1 MQEHS
6 SLLLHKQ
13 TLPFLN
19 ISLYLND
26 IKPVQSLT
34 IENTSETDSAQLEIK
49 ITADLPCIE
58 PFSFTISFVPA
69 KKDVKIPLENLKIN
83 RDFLSKLSE
92 TERTDFIIEV
102 IENDAVIIKETI
114 AINVHPFEHF
124 GGFQIL
130 PELIAAYITPNHP
143 YIYHIKRKAVEIL
156 EKQGL
161 RTAFEGYQSND
172 PERVLQIM
180 SAIYSA
186 IQSEEIVYSSLPP
199 GYEETGQ
206 RLRLL
211 NTIQQEKFGNCIDIS
226 LLFTACLEAVGLN
239 PILIIVRGHAFAGC
253 WLQDDKFSEVI
264 NDDKA
269 AITKRLS
276 KGIREM
282 AAVEATSVC
291 KGNNIKFSEAL
302 NTGEAQL
309 VQKEDF
315 LLSVDIKRA
324 RTLRIRPLPLL
335 TNTTGTKLDE
345 EAIKQTETASMEN
358 RFEIGTIYQDELL
371 QGKQPKTKQKI
382 WERKLLDLSLRNN
395 LLNIHITRN
404 MLQLVDIDI
413 SHLEDTLSEGKS
425 FSILPNPNAEVL
437 RKYNLFTQPLHNSSP
452 LYQLANDE
460 LKHNRLLTHYHQQDL
475 DNILVYIHKNAKQ
488 AIEENGSSTLYLAVG
503 LLKWFDRKTPEQAR
517 YSPILL
523 LPVEISRR
531 SVNSKFTLKSREE
544 ETMINI
550 TLVEFLR
557 QEYELNLGALEQLPT
572 DEKGVDVAKVMGLLR
587 QAIKQLRGWDVLE
600 QLVLGNFS
608 FSKLILWKDIVDHQE
623 ELLKSDM
630 VRSLVEGKLSFNENH
645 ELHIANGFDSIQ
657 SQSVVLPIP
666 TDVSQ
671 MEAVLTAQQGRSFIL
686 HGPPG
691 TGKSQTITNII
702 ADALY
707 RGKRVLFVAA
717 KKAAL
722 DVVQRRL
729 EQIGLAPFTLEL
741 HSNKSKKSDALAQL
755 AKSIETAKLART
767 ADFQQEALRLDAAKK
782 AISDYVNALH
792 QKQQVG
798 WSLYDSITALEN
810 YHDKKFPKNFIPETV
825 LQQLNGTLWQQ
836 WTDWISQ
843 FQSITSLIV
852 HPTENPLTA
861 LNLSQYSP
869 SVNDEI
875 SIQTR
880 NLLSQLADVQSKSE
894 SLAEAINFPFSI
906 QAKSEWEQFI
916 QIAIALQK
924 LPDIPLELIKYLS
937 DKENYSVYEEW
948 SKAFQKYIQLIN
960 ELYSIPDLPK
970 EFIHYLSDKEN
981 YKVYVD
987 WSKTF
992 KEYVQLLGKLENLQG
1007 IPSDF
1012 IRYLSDRENFTI
1024 YGEWSNVFLQYQS
1037 VINDIL
1043 KEYNRNILTANISA
1057 IEVQWKQAQQ
1067 KWFLPK
1073 WLQTRKIKKQLSVFR
1088 HTAFNNN
1095 SEVEKLFVLNNGFQ
1109 GVERTL
1115 QQSHFVETKK
1125 ALRNLY
1131 KDEQTDVPDID
1142 GKAELIH
1149 GLNNQ
1154 IREIKQLLQ
1163 QSGFTEVQKTLRSL
1177 YKDEQT
1183 DVADIDK
1190 KALLIQDLNNQLQ
1203 EKKQLF
1209 QESRFAS
1216 VQQALKD
1223 LFKDEQT
1230 DLADIGNKATWVQEI
1245 SNLTNSWD
1253 QNALDKWVQVLQEKN
1268 LQYSDEI
1275 KQKNLSAIEDFIRL
1289 TSIFNEQVK
1298 SYKTLTGI
1306 HFQQKEDWNSETI
1319 NQLHN
1324 IQTHLPHLKNW
1335 MNYMQ
1340 LRKQGETIQLHWLIN
1355 AYENKLC
1362 SVESLTDYFHY
1373 TVHISI
1379 AQRVISQH
1387 EALSL
1392 FNAGLFESKI
1402 EHYKKIAKDFQN
1414 LTIQELRVKL
1424 ATQLPNTITEAMQ
1437 SSEIGILQRAIKNSG
1452 RGLSIRKLFDQIPTL
1467 LPRIAPC
1474 MLMSPI
1480 SVAQY
1485 FDVNTKHF
1493 DILIFDEAS
1502 QLPTC
1507 EAVSALARAKQS
1519 VIVGDPKQMPP
1530 TSFFSTIKLDEEN
1543 MDVEDLESILDDCL
1557 SLSVPSK
1564 YLLRHYR
1571 SKHESLI
1578 AFSNVNYYE
1587 NKLLTFPSSDD
1598 LNRKVKYHHIKGFYD
1613 KGKTRT
1619 NKFEADEIVQYIQ
1632 SHYNNSQ
1639 KRKLSVGVVTFSQ
1652 TQQNLIEDKLQKLF
1666 MSDPKLE
1673 QYANESDEP
1682 LFVKN
1687 LENVQGDERDIILFS
1702 VCYAPDEEGKMS
1714 MNFGPL
1720 NRDGGWRRLN
1730 VAVTRAR
1737 YEMHIFATLQADQI
1751 DLSRTSAEG
1760 VAGLKAFLQFAEKG
1774 HLSVRPEDVQE
1785 ALNKQHLSASVSKKL
1800 MEKGLE
1806 VKCNI
1811 GTSGF
1816 KVDIGIIHPDKP
1828 QQYIL
1833 GIVIDGH
1840 YYYNAHTTNDRE
1852 MVMPSVLKALGWNV
1866 HRIWTM
1872 EWYESSD
1879 RIIDTIVE
1887 KVKHLQT
1894 QPEVKEEKIAEP
1906 IVEPTFEPI
1915 KSMPDEVATNNNI
1928 SKQRPYV
1935 AATLTS
1941 ISSAN
1946 SETIFEFQNR
1956 NTIKQQIQSLVDT
1969 EAPISKSL
1977 LYKKVLQA
1985 WNTSRAGARLDK
1997 HLEGILKEM
2006 AIVETTH
2013 HQPFY
2018 WSNNTTLDSYRSNDI
2033 EKRNMEDIA
2042 PEEVIVALEEVVT
2055 NNLSIEEDEL
2065 LRFLAR
2071 TFGFAKVGKQIDTL
2085 LRYVIDTA
2093 VQQGKVKRESG
2104 RIKLANKH
2112 WQ

>member
-26 IKPVQSLT
+26 IKPVQSLS
-34 IENTSETDSAQLEIK
+34 IENTSESNSAQLVVK
-49 ITADLPCIE
+49 ITSDLPCIE
-58 PFSFTISFVPA
+58 PLDYIVPFVPA
-69 KKDVKIPLENLKIN
+69 KNQIKIPLDGLKVS
-83 RDFLSKLSE
+83 RDFLNKLSE
-92 TERTDFIIEV
+92 TEKANFTIEV
-102 IENDAVIIKETI
+102 IENDAAIIKERI
-114 AINVHPFEHF
+114 AINVYPLEYF

-130 PELIAAYITPNHP
+130 PELIATYITPNHP
-143 YIYHIKRKAVEIL
+143 FIYHIKRKAVEIL

-161 RTAFEGYQSND
+161 KTAFEGYQSND
-172 PERVLQIM
+172 PERVLQMM

-186 IQSEEIVYSSLPP
+186 IQGEEIVYSSLPP
-199 GYEETGQ
+199 GYEEMGQ

-226 LLFTACLEAVGLN
+226 LLFAACLEAVDLN
-239 PILIIVRGHAFAGC
+239 PILIIVRGHAFIGC
-253 WLQDDKFSEVI
+253 WLQDDKFSEAI
-264 NDDKA
+264 NDDKT

-291 KGNNIKFSEAL
+291 KGNNTKFSDAL
-302 NTGEAQL
+302 NAGEAQL
-309 VQKEDF
+309 VQKEEF

-335 TNTTGTKLDE
+335 TNSTGAQLDE
-345 EAIKQTETASMEN
+345 EAIKQSQTAVMEN

-395 LLNIHITRN
+395 LLNLHITRN
-404 MLQLVDIDI
+404 MLQFVDIDI
-413 SHLEDTLSEGKS
+413 NHLEDTLSEGKS
-425 FSILPNPNAEVL
+425 FSIMPNPNAEVL
-437 RKYNLFTQPLHNSSP
+437 RKYNLFMQPLHHSSP
-452 LYQLANDE
+452 LFQLANDE
-460 LKHNRLLTHYHQQDL
+460 LKHTRLLTHYHQQDL

-503 LLKWFDRKTPEQAR
+503 LLKWFDRKTPEQPR

-523 LPVEISRR
+523 LPVEIGRR
-531 SVNSKFTLKSREE
+531 SVNSKFALKSREE

-572 DEKGVDVAKVMGLLR
+572 DDKGVDVAKVMGILR
-587 QAIKQLRGWDVLE
+587 RAIMQLKGWDVEE

-608 FSKLILWKDIVDHQE
+608 FSKLILWKDIVVHQE

-630 VRSLVEGKLSFNENH
+630 VRSLVEGKLAFNESH
-645 ELHIANGFDSIQ
+645 EPHSVSDFDTIHSHN
-657 SQSVVLPIP
+657 VVLPIP

-707 RGKRVLFVAA
+707 HGKRVLFVAA

-741 HSNKSKKSDALAQL
+741 HSNKSKKSDVLAQL
-755 AKSIETAKLART
+755 SKSIETAKLART
-767 ADFQQEALRLDAAKK
+767 ADFQQEALRLDTAKK
-782 AISDYVNALH
+782 AISDYVNVLH
-792 QKQQVG
+792 QKQQIG
-798 WSLYDSITALEN
+798 WSLYDSITALES
-810 YHDKKFPKNFIPETV
+810 YHDKKFSKNFIPETV
-825 LQQLNGTLWQQ
+825 LQQLNANLWQQ
-836 WTDWISQ
+836 WTDWLPQ
-843 FQSITSLIV
+843 FQSIASLIV
-852 HPTENPLTA
+852 HPSENPLTA
-861 LNLSQYSP
+861 LNLAQYSP

-875 SIQTR
+875 SAQTEKLL
-880 NLLSQLADVQSKSE
+880 NLLPDVESKSQ
-894 SLAEAINFPFSI
+894 SLANTIFFPFSI
-906 QAKSEWEQFI
+906 QAKSEWEQYVQVI
-916 QIAIALQK
+916 IAFQQ
-924 LPDIPLELIKYLS
+924 LPDMPLELIRYLS

-948 SKAFQKYIQLIN
+948 SKAFNQFQT
-960 ELYSIPDLPK
+960 
-970 EFIHYLSDKEN
+970 FLS
-981 YKVYVD
+981 
-987 WSKTF
+987 S
-992 KEYVQLLGKLENLQG
+992 
-1007 IPSDF
+1007 
-1012 IRYLSDRENFTI
+1012 
-1024 YGEWSNVFLQYQS
+1024 
-1037 VINDIL
+1037 IL
-1043 KEYNRNILTANISA
+1043 KDYNLNILTTDVSA
-1057 IEVQWKQAQQ
+1057 TETQWKQAQQ
-1067 KWFLPK
+1067 SWFLPK
-1073 WLQTRKIKKQLSVFR
+1073 WLQSRKIKKQLSVFR
-1088 HTAFNNN
+1088 NAPFNNDN
-1095 SEVEKLFVLNNGFQ
+1095 EVEQLFFQ
-1109 GVERTL
+1109 
-1115 QQSHFVETKK
+1115 
-1125 ALRNLY
+1125 Y
-1131 KDEQTDVPDID
+1131 
-1142 GKAELIH
+1142 
-1149 GLNNQ
+1149 
-1154 IREIKQLLQ
+1154 
-1163 QSGFTEVQKTLRSL
+1163 
-1177 YKDEQT
+1177 
-1183 DVADIDK
+1183 
-1190 KALLIQDLNNQLQ
+1190 NQLQ
-1203 EKKQLF
+1203 EVQRLL
-1209 QESRFAS
+1209 QQSRFAS
-1216 VQQALKD
+1216 VQQALKN

-1230 DLADIGNKATWVQEI
+1230 DLADIDNKAALVQQL
-1245 SNLTNSWD
+1245 SNATNSWER
-1253 QNALDKWVQVLQEKN
+1253 NALGKWVQVWQEKN

-1275 KQKNLSAIEDFIRL
+1275 KQRNLPAIADFIQL
-1289 TSIFNEQVK
+1289 ATTFNQQAK
-1298 SYKTLTGI
+1298 SYETLTGVQ
-1306 HFQQKEDWNSETI
+1306 FQQKDNWNTETV

-1335 MNYMQ
+1335 MNYVQ
-1340 LRKQGETIQLHWLIN
+1340 LRKQGETLQLHWLIN

-1362 SVESLTDYFHY
+1362 SAENLTDYFHY
-1373 TVHISI
+1373 TVHASV
-1379 AQRVISQH
+1379 AQRVISQN

-1402 EHYKKIAKDFQN
+1402 EQYKKIAKDFQY
-1414 LTIQELRVKL
+1414 LTIQELRVML
-1424 ATQLPNTITEAMQ
+1424 AAQLPNTTAEAMQ
-1437 SSEIGILQRAIKNSG
+1437 SSEIGILQRAIKNRG

-1598 LNRKVKYHHIKGFYD
+1598 LNRKVKYHQIKGFYD

-1673 QYANESDEP
+1673 EHTNESNEP

-1730 VAVTRAR
+1730 VAITRAR
-1737 YEMHIFATLQADQI
+1737 YEMHLFSTLHADQI

-1760 VAGLKAFLQFAEKG
+1760 VAGLKTFLQFAEKG

-1785 ALNKQHLSASVSKKL
+1785 ALSKQHLSASISKKL
-1800 MEKGLE
+1800 QEKGLE

-1816 KVDIGIIHPDKP
+1816 KVDIGIVHPDKP

-1833 GIVIDGH
+1833 GVVIDGH
-1840 YYYNAHTTNDRE
+1840 YYYNAQTTNDRE
-1852 MVMPSVLKALGWNV
+1852 MVMPSVLKALGWNI

-1872 EWYESSD
+1872 DWYENSD
-1879 RIIDTIVE
+1879 KIIDSIIE

-1894 QPEVKEEKIAEP
+1894 QPEVKEEKITEP
-1906 IVEPTFEPI
+1906 AVEPAFEPI
-1915 KSMPDEVATNNNI
+1915 KVMPEEVTPITVTN
-1928 SKQRPYV
+1928 KQKPYV
-1935 AATLTS
+1935 AAALTTV
-1941 ISSAN
+1941 SSAN

-1956 NTIKQQIQSLVDT
+1956 NAIKQQIQSLVDT

-1997 HLEGILKEM
+1997 HLEGIIKEM
-2006 AIVETTH
+2006 NITQTTH

-2018 WSNNTTLDSYRSNDI
+2018 WNSNTTLDCYRNNDI

-2042 PEEVIVALEEVVT
+2042 PEEVIVALQEVVT

-2065 LRFLAR
+2065 LRYLAR

-2085 LRYVIDTA
+2085 LRYTIDTA
-2093 VQQGKVKRESG
+2093 VKKGVVKKENG
-2104 RIKLANKH
+2104 RVKLADK
-2112 WQ
+2112 

>member
-19 ISLYLND
+19 ISLHLND
-26 IKPVQSLT
+26 IKPVQSLS
-34 IENTSETDSAQLEIK
+34 IENTSESNSAQLNIK

-58 PFSFTISFVPA
+58 PFNYNVPFVPA
-69 KKDVKIPLENLKIN
+69 KNQVKIPLENLKIN
-83 RDFLSKLSE
+83 RDFLNKLSE
-92 TERTDFIIEV
+92 TERTDFTIEIIEN
-102 IENDAVIIKETI
+102 EAVIIKETI
-114 AINVHPFEHF
+114 AVNVHPLEYF

-226 LLFTACLEAVGLN
+226 LLFAACLEAVDLN
-239 PILIIVRGHAFAGC
+239 PILIIVRGHAFVSC
-253 WLQDDKFSEVI
+253 WLQDDKFPEAI
-264 NDDKA
+264 NDDKT

-291 KGNNIKFSEAL
+291 KGNNIKFSDAL
-302 NTGEAQL
+302 NAGEAQL

-315 LLSVDIKRA
+315 LLSLDIKRA

-335 TNTTGTKLDE
+335 TNSTGTQLDE
-345 EAIKQTETASMEN
+345 EALKQTETATMEKQ
-358 RFEIGTIYQDELL
+358 FEIGTIYQDELL
-371 QGKQPKTKQKI
+371 QAKQPKTKQKI

-395 LLNIHITRN
+395 LLNLHITRN

-425 FSILPNPNAEVL
+425 FSILSNPNAEVL
-437 RKYNLFTQPLHNSSP
+437 RKYNLFCQPLHHSSP

-475 DNILVYIHKNAKQ
+475 DNILIYIHKNAKQ

-503 LLKWFDRKTPEQAR
+503 LLKWFDRKAPDQPR
-517 YSPILL
+517 YAPILL

-557 QEYELNLGALEQLPT
+557 QEYELNLETLEQLPT
-572 DEKGVDVAKVMGLLR
+572 DDKGVDVAKVMGILR
-587 QAIKQLRGWDVLE
+587 RAIMQLKGWDVEE

-608 FSKLILWKDIVDHQE
+608 FSKLILWKDIVVHQE

-630 VRSLVEGKLSFNENH
+630 VRSLVEGKLAFNENYKH
-645 ELHIANGFDSIQ
+645 HSSNGFDNIPSHN
-657 SQSVVLPIP
+657 VVLPIP

-671 MEAVLTAQQGRSFIL
+671 MEAVLTAQQGHSFIL

-741 HSNKSKKSDALAQL
+741 HSNKSKKSDVLAQL

-767 ADFQQEALRLDAAKK
+767 ADFQQEAQRLDTAKK
-782 AISDYVNALH
+782 AISDYVNILH
-792 QKQQVG
+792 QKQQIG

-810 YHDKKFPKNFIPETV
+810 YHDKTFSKNFIPETV
-825 LQQLNGTLWQQ
+825 LQQLNATLWQQ
-836 WTDWISQ
+836 WTDWLPQ
-843 FQSITSLIV
+843 FQSIASLIV
-852 HPTENPLTA
+852 HPFENPLTA

-875 SIQTR
+875 SAQTQK
-880 NLLSQLADVQSKSE
+880 LLNIFPDVESKSQ
-894 SLAEAINFPFSI
+894 SLAKAILFPFSI
-906 QAKSEWEQFI
+906 QAKSEWEQFV
-916 QIAIALQK
+916 QVVIAFQK
-924 LPDIPLELIKYLS
+924 LPDIPLELIRYLS
-937 DKENYSVYEEW
+937 DKENYIVYEEW
-948 SKAFQKYIQLIN
+948 SKAF
-960 ELYSIPDLPK
+960 D
-970 EFIHYLSDKEN
+970 
-981 YKVYVD
+981 
-987 WSKTF
+987 
-992 KEYVQLLGKLENLQG
+992 
-1007 IPSDF
+1007 
-1012 IRYLSDRENFTI
+1012 
-1024 YGEWSNVFLQYQS
+1024 QYQTVLS
-1037 VINDIL
+1037 NIL
-1043 KEYNRNILTANISA
+1043 KSYNRNVLNTDITA
-1057 IEVQWKQAQQ
+1057 IEIQWKRAQQ
-1067 KWFLPK
+1067 SWFLPK
-1073 WLQTRKIKKQLSVFR
+1073 WLQSRKIKKQLSVFR
-1088 HTAFNNN
+1088 NALFKNN
-1095 SEVEKLFVLNNGFQ
+1095 SEVEQLF
-1109 GVERTL
+1109 
-1115 QQSHFVETKK
+1115 S
-1125 ALRNLY
+1125 Y
-1131 KDEQTDVPDID
+1131 
-1142 GKAELIH
+1142 
-1149 GLNNQ
+1149 
-1154 IREIKQLLQ
+1154 
-1163 QSGFTEVQKTLRSL
+1163 
-1177 YKDEQT
+1177 
-1183 DVADIDK
+1183 
-1190 KALLIQDLNNQLQ
+1190 NNQLQ
-1203 EKKQLF
+1203 EVQHLL
-1209 QESRFAS
+1209 QQSRFS
-1216 VQQALKD
+1216 SLQNALKH
-1223 LFKDEQT
+1223 LFKNEQT
-1230 DLADIGNKATWVQEI
+1230 DLSDINSKAAIVQQI
-1245 SNLTNSWD
+1245 SNLTNYWER
-1253 QNALDKWVQVLQEKN
+1253 NALGKWVQVWQERN

-1275 KQKNLSAIEDFIRL
+1275 KQKNLSAIADFIQL
-1289 TSIFNEQVK
+1289 TTSLNQAIK
-1298 SYKTLTGI
+1298 SYETFTGI
-1306 HFQQKEDWNSETI
+1306 LFQHNENWITETI

-1335 MNYMQ
+1335 MNYVQ
-1340 LRKQGETIQLHWLIN
+1340 LRKQGESLQLHWLIN

-1362 SVESLTDYFHY
+1362 SVENLTDYFHY
-1373 TVHISI
+1373 TIHISI
-1379 AQRVISQH
+1379 AQRIISQH
-1387 EALSL
+1387 ETLSL
-1392 FNAGLFESKI
+1392 FNADLFESKI
-1402 EHYKKIAKDFQN
+1402 EQYKKIAKDFQH

-1424 ATQLPNTITEAMQ
+1424 AAQLPNTTIEAMQ
-1437 SSEIGILQRAIKNSG
+1437 SSEIGILQRAIKNRG

-1673 QYANESDEP
+1673 EYANESDEP

-1702 VCYAPDEEGKMS
+1702 VCYASDEEGKMS

-1730 VAVTRAR
+1730 VAITRAR
-1737 YEMHIFATLQADQI
+1737 YEMHLFSTLQADQI

-1785 ALNKQHLSASVSKKL
+1785 ALNKQHLSASISKKL
-1800 MEKGLE
+1800 KKKGLE

-1811 GTSGF
+1811 GTSGY
-1816 KVDIGIIHPDKP
+1816 KIDIGVVHPNKP

-1833 GIVIDGH
+1833 GVIIDGH

-1852 MVMPSVLKALGWNV
+1852 MVMPSVLKALGWNI

-1872 EWYESSD
+1872 DWFENSD
-1879 RIIDTIVE
+1879 KIINTIVE

-1906 IVEPTFEPI
+1906 IVEHAFEPI
-1915 KSMPDEVATNNNI
+1915 KAMSEEVVPITI
-1928 SKQRPYV
+1928 TSKQQPYV
-1935 AATLTS
+1935 AASLTS

-1977 LYKKVLQA
+1977 LYKKVLKI
-1985 WNTSRAGARLDK
+1985 WNTSRAGVRLDK
-1997 HLEGILKEM
+1997 HLEEILKEM
-2006 AIVETTH
+2006 TIVETIH

-2018 WSNNTTLDSYRSNDI
+2018 WSNNTTLDFYRSNDI

-2042 PEEVIVALEEVVT
+2042 PEEVIVALEEVVK

-2085 LRYVIDTA
+2085 LRYTIDTA
-2093 VQQGKVKRESG
+2093 VKKGVVKREND
-2104 RIKLANKH
+2104 RIKLADK
-2112 WQ
+2112 

>member
-1 MQEHS
+1 MQEQTT
-6 SLLLHKQ
+6 LKIQKQ

-34 IENTSETDSAQLEIK
+34 IENTSEIDSASLEIK

-58 PFSFTISFVPA
+58 QFSFSISSVPA
-69 KKDVKIPLENLKIN
+69 KKEVKIPLENLKVN
-83 RDFLSKLSE
+83 RDFLNKLSE
-92 TERTDFIIEV
+92 TEKANITIEV
-102 IENDAVIIKETI
+102 FENEISILKEAI
-114 AINVHPFEHF
+114 AINVHPLEHF

-130 PELIAAYITPNHP
+130 PELIAAYVTPNHP
-143 YIYHIKRKAVEIL
+143 YIYHIKRKAIDIL
-156 EKQGL
+156 ETQGL
-161 RTAFEGYQSND
+161 KTAFEGYQSND

-180 SAIYSA
+180 SSIYSA

-199 GYEETGQ
+199 GYEEMGQ

-226 LLFTACLEAVGLN
+226 LLFAACLEAVDLN
-239 PILIIVRGHAFAGC
+239 PILIIVRGHAFVGC

-264 NDDKA
+264 NDDKT

-291 KGNNIKFSEAL
+291 KGNNIKFSDAL

-309 VQKEDF
+309 VQKEEF
-315 LLSVDIKRA
+315 LLSVDVKRA

-335 TNTTGTKLDE
+335 TNSTGTQLDE
-345 EAIKQTETASMEN
+345 EALKQTETAAMEKH
-358 RFEIGTIYQDELL
+358 FEIGTIYQDELL
-371 QGKQPKTKQKI
+371 HGKQAKTKQKI

-395 LLNIHITRN
+395 LLNLHITRN

-413 SHLEDTLSEGKS
+413 HNLEDTLSDGKS
-425 FSILPNPNAEVL
+425 FSIMPNPNAEVL
-437 RKYNLFTQPLHNSSP
+437 RKYNLFSQPLHQSSP

-460 LKHNRLLTHYHQQDL
+460 LKHNRLLSHYHQQDL

-488 AIEENGSSTLYLAVG
+488 AIDENGSSTLYLAVG
-503 LLKWFDRKTPEQAR
+503 LLKWFDRKTPEQPR

-544 ETMINI
+544 ETMVNI

-557 QEYELNLGALEQLPT
+557 QEYELNLSGLEQLPT
-572 DEKGVDVAKVMGLLR
+572 DEKGVDVAKVMGMLR
-587 QAIKQLRGWDVLE
+587 QAIKNLKGWDIME
-600 QLVLGNFS
+600 QVVLGNFS
-608 FSKLILWKDIVDHQE
+608 FSKLILWKDIVVHHE

-630 VRSLVEGKLSFNENH
+630 VRSLVDGKLHFNENH
-645 ELHIANGFDSIQ
+645 EPHSANDFDNIQ
-657 SQSVVLPIP
+657 SQSIVLPIP

-722 DVVQRRL
+722 DVVHRRL

-741 HSNKSKKSDALAQL
+741 HSNKSKKSDVLVQL

-767 ADFQQEALRLDAAKK
+767 ADFQQEAQRLDAAKK
-782 AISDYVNALH
+782 AISEYVNVLH
-792 QKQQVG
+792 QKQQWG

-810 YHDKKFPKNFIPETV
+810 YSDKKFPNNFIAETV
-825 LQQLNGTLWQQ
+825 LQQLNPTLWQQ
-836 WTDWISQ
+836 WTDWLPQ
-843 FQSITSLIV
+843 FQSILKLLI
-852 HPTENPLTA
+852 HPSENPLTA
-861 LNLSQYSP
+861 LNLPQYSP
-869 SVNDEI
+869 LVNDKI
-875 SIQTR
+875 SAQTQK
-880 NLLSQLADVQSKSE
+880 LLSLLPDVQSKSQ
-894 SLAEAINFPFSI
+894 SLAKAIHFPFSI
-906 QAKSEWEQFI
+906 ESKSEWEQFV
-916 QIAIALQK
+916 QVVNAFQK
-924 LPDIPLELIKYLS
+924 LPDIPLELIRYLS
-937 DKENYSVYEEW
+937 DKENYSVYQEW
-948 SKAFQKYIQLIN
+948 TKAFDEYQTV
-960 ELYSIPDLPK
+960 
-970 EFIHYLSDKEN
+970 LSN
-981 YKVYVD
+981 
-987 WSKTF
+987 
-992 KEYVQLLGKLENLQG
+992 
-1007 IPSDF
+1007 
-1012 IRYLSDRENFTI
+1012 
-1024 YGEWSNVFLQYQS
+1024 
-1037 VINDIL
+1037 IL
-1043 KEYNRNILTANISA
+1043 KSYNRNILKTDVSA
-1057 IEVQWKQAQQ
+1057 TEIEWKKAQQ
-1067 KWFLPK
+1067 SWFLPK
-1073 WLQTRKIKKQLSVFR
+1073 WLQSRKIKKQLSVFR
-1088 HTAFNNN
+1088 NSPFSDN
-1095 SEVEKLFVLNNGFQ
+1095 SELEQLFSNYNQ
-1109 GVERTL
+1109 L
-1115 QQSHFVETKK
+1115 QEVQ
-1125 ALRNLY
+1125 
-1131 KDEQTDVPDID
+1131 
-1142 GKAELIH
+1142 
-1149 GLNNQ
+1149 
-1154 IREIKQLLQ
+1154 QLLQ
-1163 QSGFTEVQKTLRSL
+1163 QS
-1177 YKDEQT
+1177 
-1183 DVADIDK
+1183 
-1190 KALLIQDLNNQLQ
+1190 
-1203 EKKQLF
+1203 
-1209 QESRFAS
+1209 RFGV
-1216 VQQALKD
+1216 VQQALKN
-1223 LFKDEQT
+1223 LFKYEQT
-1230 DLADIGNKATWVQEI
+1230 DLADIDNKAELVHQV
-1245 SNLTNSWD
+1245 SNLSNSWER
-1253 QNALDKWVQVLQEKN
+1253 NALSKWVHVWQEKG

-1275 KQKNLSAIEDFIRL
+1275 KQSNLSAMAEFIKL
-1289 TSIFNEQVK
+1289 TTSFNEQQ
-1298 SYKTLTGI
+1298 SNYKTLTGI
-1306 HFQQKEDWNSETI
+1306 NFQQKGNWNNETTI
-1319 NQLHN
+1319 QLQN
-1324 IQTHLPHLKNW
+1324 IQTHLPQLKNW
-1335 MNYMQ
+1335 MNYVQ
-1340 LRKQGETIQLHWLIN
+1340 LRKQGENIQLQWLIN
-1355 AYENKLC
+1355 SYENKLC
-1362 SVESLTDYFHY
+1362 NAENISDYFHF
-1373 TVHISI
+1373 TVHASI
-1379 AQRVISQH
+1379 AQRTISQH

-1392 FNAGLFESKI
+1392 FNTGLFESKI
-1402 EHYKKIAKDFQN
+1402 EQYKKIAKDFQN

-1424 ATQLPNTITEAMQ
+1424 AAQLPNTTSEAMQ
-1437 SSEIGILQRAIKNSG
+1437 SSEIGILQRAIKNRG
-1452 RGLSIRKLFDQIPTL
+1452 RGLSIRKLFDQIPAL

-1485 FDVNTKHF
+1485 FDVSTKHF

-1571 SKHESLI
+1571 SQHESLI

-1598 LNRKVKYHHIKGFYD
+1598 LNRKVKYHHVNGFYD

-1619 NKFEADEIVQYIQ
+1619 NKFEADEIVQYIKL
-1632 SHYNNSQ
+1632 HYNDSK

-1673 QYANESDEP
+1673 EFTNESLEP

-1737 YEMHIFATLQADQI
+1737 YEMHIFATLQTDQI

-1774 HLSVRPEDVQE
+1774 HLSVRHEDVQE
-1785 ALNKQHLSASVSKKL
+1785 TLSKQHLSASISKML
-1800 MEKGLE
+1800 QEKGFE

-1816 KVDIGIIHPDKP
+1816 KVDIGIVHPDKP

-1833 GIVIDGH
+1833 GIVVDGH

-1852 MVMPSVLKALGWNV
+1852 MVMPSVLKALGWNI
-1866 HRIWTM
+1866 HRIWTID
-1872 EWYESSD
+1872 WYENSD
-1879 RIIDTIVE
+1879 KIVDTIIE
-1887 KVKHLQT
+1887 RVKQLQT
-1894 QPEVKEEKIAEP
+1894 QPEVKEVVIPEP
-1906 IVEPTFEPI
+1906 IVEPAFEPI
-1915 KSMPDEVATNNNI
+1915 KALPEEVATI
-1928 SKQRPYV
+1928 SVATKQKPYDNY
-1935 AATLTS
+1935 ALTS
-1941 ISSAN
+1941 ISNAN

-1956 NTIKQQIQSLVDT
+1956 NTIKQQIQSVVDR

-1997 HLEGILKEM
+1997 HLEGIIKEM
-2006 AIVETTH
+2006 NIVQTIH

-2018 WSNNTTLDSYRSNDI
+2018 WSNNTTLDYYRSNDI
-2033 EKRNMEDIA
+2033 EKRIMEDIA
-2042 PEEVIVALEEVVT
+2042 PEEVLVALQEVVT
-2055 NNLSIEEDEL
+2055 NNLSIEEAEL
-2065 LRFLAR
+2065 LRYLAR
-2071 TFGFAKVGKQIDTL
+2071 TFGFAKVGKQIDTI
-2085 LRYVIDTA
+2085 LRYVIDRA
-2093 VQQGKVKRESG
+2093 VQQGKVKREND
-2104 RIKLANKH
+2104 RIKLADK
-2112 WQ
+2112 

>member
-1 MQEHS
+1 MQEHL
-6 SLLLHKQ
+6 SLLINKQ

-34 IENTSETDSAQLEIK
+34 IENTSDTDSVQLAVK

-58 PFSFTISFVPA
+58 PFDYTVPFVPA
-69 KKDVKIPLENLKIN
+69 KNQVKIPLDGLKVN
-83 RDFLSKLSE
+83 RDFLDKLSE
-92 TERTDFIIEV
+92 TEKANFTIEIIE
-102 IENDAVIIKETI
+102 NNTVIIKETI
-114 AINVHPFEHF
+114 PINVHPLAYF

-130 PELIAAYITPNHP
+130 PELIATYVTPNHSF
-143 YIYHIKRKAVEIL
+143 IYYIKRKAVDIL

-161 RTAFEGYQSND
+161 RTAFEGYQSNN

-180 SAIYSA
+180 SAIYTA
-186 IQSEEIVYSSLPP
+186 IQREEIVYSALPP

-226 LLFTACLEAVGLN
+226 LLFAACLEAVDLN
-239 PILIIVRGHAFAGC
+239 PILIIVRGHTFVGC
-253 WLQDDKFSEVI
+253 WLHDDKFPEVI

-291 KGNNIKFSEAL
+291 KGNNIKFSDAL
-302 NTGEAQL
+302 DAGEAQL

-335 TNTTGTKLDE
+335 TNTTATKLDD
-345 EAIKQTETASMEN
+345 EAIRQNEIAAMEN
-358 RFEIGTIYQDELL
+358 HFEIGTIYQDELL

-395 LLNIHITRN
+395 LLNLHITRN

-425 FSILPNPNAEVL
+425 FSIMPNPNAEVL
-437 RKYNLFTQPLHNSSP
+437 RKYNSFSQPLHHSSP
-452 LYQLANDE
+452 LFQLANDE
-460 LKHNRLLTHYHQQDL
+460 LKYNRLLTHYHQQDL

-503 LLKWFDRKTPEQAR
+503 LLKWFDRKTPGQAR
-517 YSPILL
+517 YAPVLL

-557 QEYELNLGALEQLPT
+557 QEYELNLGALKQLPT
-572 DEKGVDVAKVMGLLR
+572 DEKGVDVAKVMGTLR
-587 QAIKQLRGWDVLE
+587 RAVMQLKGWDVEE

-608 FSKLILWKDIVDHQE
+608 FSKLILWKDIVVHQE
-623 ELLKSDM
+623 DLLKSDM
-630 VRSLVEGKLSFNENH
+630 VRSLINGKLSFTENNEPNSV
-645 ELHIANGFDSIQ
+645 NDFDTIQ
-657 SQSVVLPIP
+657 SQSMALPIP

-671 MEAVLTAQQGRSFIL
+671 MEAVFTAQQGRSFIL

-707 RGKRVLFVAA
+707 HGKRVLFVAA

-729 EQIGLAPFTLEL
+729 DQVGLAPFTLEL
-741 HSNKSKKSDALAQL
+741 HSNKSKKSDVLAQL

-767 ADFQQEALRLDAAKK
+767 ADFQQEAQHLDAAKK
-782 AISDYVNALH
+782 AISDYVNILH
-792 QKQQVG
+792 RKQHVG

-810 YHDKKFPKNFIPETV
+810 YQDKKFSKNYIPENV
-825 LQQLNGTLWQQ
+825 LQQLNATLWQQ
-836 WTDWISQ
+836 WTDWLPQ
-843 FQSITSLIV
+843 FQSIASLIV
-852 HPTENPLTA
+852 HPSENPLA
-861 LNLSQYSP
+861 AFNLSKYSP
-869 SVNDEI
+869 SVSDEI
-875 SIQTR
+875 SVQTQKLLNLFSDVESKSQSLAKAMHFPYSIQT
-880 NLLSQLADVQSKSE
+880 
-894 SLAEAINFPFSI
+894 
-906 QAKSEWEQFI
+906 KSEWEQFVQVI
-916 QIAIALQK
+916 IAIQK
-924 LPDIPLELIKYLS
+924 LPDIPLELIRYLS
-937 DKENYSVYEEW
+937 DKENFSMYEEW
-948 SKAFQKYIQLIN
+948 SIAFN
-960 ELYSIPDLPK
+960 
-970 EFIHYLSDKEN
+970 
-981 YKVYVD
+981 
-987 WSKTF
+987 
-992 KEYVQLLGKLENLQG
+992 
-1007 IPSDF
+1007 
-1012 IRYLSDRENFTI
+1012 
-1024 YGEWSNVFLQYQS
+1024 QYQT
-1037 VINDIL
+1037 VLKNIL
-1043 KEYNRNILTANISA
+1043 ANYNRNLLNSDVAAT
-1057 IEVQWKQAQQ
+1057 ELQWKQAQQ
-1067 KWFLPK
+1067 SWFLPK
-1073 WLQTRKIKKQLSVFR
+1073 WLQSRKIKKQLTIYR
-1088 HTAFNNN
+1088 NTPFNNDG
-1095 SEVEKLFVLNNGFQ
+1095 EVEQLFVYNN
-1109 GVERTL
+1109 
-1115 QQSHFVETKK
+1115 
-1125 ALRNLY
+1125 
-1131 KDEQTDVPDID
+1131 
-1142 GKAELIH
+1142 ELH
-1149 GLNNQ
+1149 
-1154 IREIKQLLQ
+1154 EIQRLLQ
-1163 QSGFTEVQKTLRSL
+1163 Q
-1177 YKDEQT
+1177 
-1183 DVADIDK
+1183 
-1190 KALLIQDLNNQLQ
+1190 
-1203 EKKQLF
+1203 
-1209 QESRFAS
+1209 SRFAS
-1216 VQQALKD
+1216 VQQALKN
-1223 LFKDEQT
+1223 LFKEEDT
-1230 DLADIGNKATWVQEI
+1230 DLTDIDNKAALVQQI
-1245 SNLTNSWD
+1245 SRLTDYWERNALVKWD
-1253 QNALDKWVQVLQEKN
+1253 QVWQEN
-1268 LQYSDEI
+1268 QLQYSDDI
-1275 KQKNLSAIEDFIRL
+1275 VQKNMTEMINFVQQTTILDQQI
-1289 TSIFNEQVK
+1289 
-1298 SYKTLTGI
+1298 KTYQALTGI
-1306 HFQQKEDWNSETI
+1306 LFQHKENWITETI
-1319 NQLHN
+1319 SQLHY

-1335 MNYMQ
+1335 MNYVQ
-1340 LRKQGETIQLHWLIN
+1340 LRKQGETLQLHWLID

-1362 SVESLTDYFHY
+1362 SVESLIDYFHY
-1373 TVHISI
+1373 TVHVSI

-1392 FNAGLFESKI
+1392 FNASLFESKI
-1402 EHYKKIAKDFQN
+1402 EQYKKIAKDFQY

-1424 ATQLPNTITEAMQ
+1424 AAQLPNTTAEAMQ
-1437 SSEIGILQRAIKNSG
+1437 SSEIGILQRAIKNRG
-1452 RGLSIRKLFDQIPTL
+1452 RGISIRKLFDQIPTL
-1467 LPRIAPC
+1467 LPRISPC

-1598 LNRKVKYHHIKGFYD
+1598 LNRKVTYHHTKGFYD

-1652 TQQNLIEDKLQKLF
+1652 TQQNLIEEKLQKLF

-1673 QYANESDEP
+1673 EYANESDEP
-1682 LFVKN
+1682 LFIKN

-1751 DLSRTSAEG
+1751 DLSRTSSEG

-1774 HLSVRPEDVQE
+1774 HLSVRPEDIQDE
-1785 ALNKQHLSASVSKKL
+1785 LKKQHLSASISEKL
-1800 MEKGLE
+1800 REKGLD

-1811 GTSGF
+1811 GTSGY
-1816 KVDIGIIHPDKP
+1816 KIDIGVVHPDKP

-1833 GIVIDGH
+1833 GVVIDGH

-1852 MVMPSVLKALGWNV
+1852 MVMPSVLKGLGWNI
-1866 HRIWTM
+1866 HRIWTIDWF
-1872 EWYESSD
+1872 ENSD
-1879 RIIDTIVE
+1879 KIIDTIVE

-1894 QPEVKEEKIAEP
+1894 QQEVKEEKI
-1906 IVEPTFEPI
+1906 VEPVVADAFEPI
-1915 KSMPDEVATNNNI
+1915 KAMPLEAASITI
-1928 SKQRPYV
+1928 TSKQKPYIAV
-1935 AATLTS
+1935 ALAS
-1941 ISSAN
+1941 FSFAN

-1956 NTIKQQIQSLVDT
+1956 NVIKQQIQSLIDT
-1969 EAPISKSL
+1969 EAPISKNL

-1997 HLEGILKEM
+1997 LLEGILKEM
-2006 AIVETTH
+2006 NITQKTH

-2018 WSNNTTLDSYRSNDI
+2018 WSSDTTLDFYRGNDI

-2042 PEEVIVALEEVVT
+2042 PEEVIVALQEVVT
-2055 NNLSIEEDEL
+2055 NNFSIEEDEL
-2065 LRFLAR
+2065 LRYLAR

-2085 LRYVIDTA
+2085 LRYTLDMA
-2093 VQQGKVKRESG
+2093 VKKGIVKKEND
-2104 RIKLANKH
+2104 RIKLADT
-2112 WQ
+2112 

>member
-26 IKPVQSLT
+26 IKPVQSLSV
-34 IENTSETDSAQLEIK
+34 ENTSEKNTTQLVIK
-49 ITADLPCIE
+49 ITADIPCID
-58 PFSFTISFVPA
+58 PFDYNVPFVPA
-69 KKDVKIPLENLKIN
+69 KNQVKIPLENLKIN
-83 RDFLSKLSE
+83 RDFLNKLSE
-92 TERTDFIIEV
+92 TEKANFIIEV
-102 IENDAVIIKETI
+102 IENEAILIKEIIT
-114 AINVHPFEHF
+114 INVHPLEHF

-156 EKQGL
+156 ERQGL
-161 RTAFEGYQSND
+161 KTAFEGYQSND

-226 LLFTACLEAVGLN
+226 LLFAACLEAVDLN
-239 PILIIVRGHAFAGC
+239 PILIIVRGHAFVAC
-253 WLQDDKFSEVI
+253 WLQDDKFSEVL

-282 AAVEATSVC
+282 AAIESTSVC
-291 KGNNIKFSEAL
+291 KGNNIKFSDAL
-302 NTGEAQL
+302 NVGEAQL

-335 TNTTGTKLDE
+335 TNGTGIKLDE
-345 EAIKQTETASMEN
+345 EVIKQTETASMEN

-395 LLNIHITRN
+395 LLNLHITRN

-425 FSILPNPNAEVL
+425 FSILPNPKAEVL
-437 RKYNLFTQPLHNSSP
+437 KKYNLFMQPLHNSSP

-475 DNILVYIHKNAKQ
+475 DNILVYIHKNANQ
-488 AIEENGSSTLYLAVG
+488 AIQENGSSTLYLAVG
-503 LLKWFDRKTPEQAR
+503 LLKWFDRKTPEQPR

-523 LPVEISRR
+523 LPVEINRR
-531 SVNSKFTLKSREE
+531 SVNSKFTLKSSES

-557 QEYELNLGALEQLPT
+557 QEYELNLGILEQLPT

-587 QAIKQLRGWDVLE
+587 QAIKQIKGWDVLE

-608 FSKLILWKDIVDHQE
+608 FSKLILWKDIVVHQE

-630 VRSLVEGKLSFNENH
+630 VRSLVEGKLVINEDHQPYSEND
-645 ELHIANGFDSIQ
+645 FDNVQ

-671 MEAVLTAQQGRSFIL
+671 MEAVITAQQGRSFVL

-722 DVVQRRL
+722 DVVHKRL
-729 EQIGLAPFTLEL
+729 KQIGLDPFSLEL
-741 HSNKSKKSDALAQL
+741 HSNKTKKTEVFERLGKTL
-755 AKSIETAKLART
+755 ETAKLLRT
-767 ADFQQEALRLDAAKK
+767 ADFHLEAQRLDIAKK
-782 AISDYVNALH
+782 AISDYVNILH

-798 WSLYDSITALEN
+798 WSLYDSITALEK
-810 YHDKKFPKNFIPETV
+810 YYDIKFQKNFISEIV
-825 LQQLNGTLWQQ
+825 LQQLNGILWQQ
-836 WTDWISQ
+836 WIDWLPQ
-843 FQSITSLIV
+843 FQSIASLIV
-852 HPTENPLTA
+852 HPTENPLAA
-861 LNLSQYSP
+861 LNLLQYTS

-875 SIQTR
+875 ANQSQR
-880 NLLSQLADVQSKSE
+880 LLNLLLDIESKSHL
-894 SLAEAINFPFSI
+894 LAKEIFFPFSI
-906 QAKSEWEQFI
+906 RAKSDWEQFVQVVI
-916 QIAIALQK
+916 TFQK
-924 LPDIPLELIKYLS
+924 LPDIPLELIRYLS
-937 DKENYSVYEEW
+937 DKENYTVYEEW
-948 SKAFQKYIQLIN
+948 RKAFN
-960 ELYSIPDLPK
+960 
-970 EFIHYLSDKEN
+970 
-981 YKVYVD
+981 
-987 WSKTF
+987 
-992 KEYVQLLGKLENLQG
+992 
-1007 IPSDF
+1007 
-1012 IRYLSDRENFTI
+1012 
-1024 YGEWSNVFLQYQS
+1024 QYQTVLGS
-1037 VINDIL
+1037 IL
-1043 KEYNRNILTANISA
+1043 SEYNRNVLSTDFTAT
-1057 IEVQWKQAQQ
+1057 EMQWRQAQQ
-1067 KWFLPK
+1067 SWFLPK
-1073 WLQTRKIKKQLSVFR
+1073 WLQSRKIKRQLSVFR
-1088 HTAFNNN
+1088 NKPFAND
-1095 SEVEKLFVLNNGFQ
+1095 SEVE
-1109 GVERTL
+1109 
-1115 QQSHFVETKK
+1115 
-1125 ALRNLY
+1125 
-1131 KDEQTDVPDID
+1131 
-1142 GKAELIH
+1142 
-1149 GLNNQ
+1149 Q
-1154 IREIKQLLQ
+1154 IFSYI
-1163 QSGFTEVQKTLRSL
+1163 
-1177 YKDEQT
+1177 
-1183 DVADIDK
+1183 
-1190 KALLIQDLNNQLQ
+1190 NQLQ
-1203 EKKQLF
+1203 NIQLLLR
-1209 QESRFAS
+1209 QSRFAS
-1216 VQQALKD
+1216 VQQSLKN
-1223 LFKDEQT
+1223 LFKEEQT
-1230 DLADIGNKATWVQEI
+1230 DLSDISNKAVLVQQI
-1245 SNLTNSWD
+1245 SNLTNTWEP
-1253 QNALDKWVQVLQEKN
+1253 NALSKWVQVWQEKK
-1268 LQYSDEI
+1268 LQYSDDI
-1275 KQKNLSAIEDFIRL
+1275 KQKNLSNINDFIEL
-1289 TSIFNEQVK
+1289 KSVFNEQLN

-1306 HFQQKEDWNSETI
+1306 NFQQKENWNSETI
-1319 NQLHN
+1319 NQIHS
-1324 IQTHLPHLKNW
+1324 IQTHLPFLKNW
-1335 MNYMQ
+1335 MNYVQ
-1340 LRKQGETIQLHWLIN
+1340 LRKQGESLQLNWIIT
-1355 AYENKLC
+1355 AYEKKLC
-1362 SVESLTDYFHY
+1362 QIENLTDYFHY
-1373 TVHISI
+1373 IVHASI
-1379 AQRVISQH
+1379 AQRIISQH

-1392 FNAGLFESKI
+1392 FNVGLFESKI
-1402 EHYKKIAKDFQN
+1402 EQYKQIAKDFQYF
-1414 LTIQELRVKL
+1414 TIQELRVKL
-1424 ATQLPNTITEAMQ
+1424 ATQLPNTTSEAMQ
-1437 SSEIGILQRAIKNSG
+1437 SSEIGILQRAIKNKG

-1485 FDVNTKHF
+1485 FDVSTKHF

-1507 EAVSALARAKQS
+1507 EAVSALARSKQS

-1530 TSFFSTIKLDEEN
+1530 TSFFSTNKLDEEN

-1578 AFSNVNYYE
+1578 AFSNVNYYD

-1598 LNRKVKYHHIKGFYD
+1598 LNRKVKYHQIKGFYD

-1639 KRKLSVGVVTFSQ
+1639 KRKLSIGVVTFSQ
-1652 TQQNLIEDKLQKLF
+1652 TQQNLIEDRLQKLF

-1673 QYANESDEP
+1673 EYANENDEP

-1751 DLSRTSAEG
+1751 DLNRTSAEG

-1774 HLSVRPEDVQE
+1774 HLSIHPEDVQE
-1785 ALNKQHLSASVSKKL
+1785 AFNRQHLSAFISKKL
-1800 MEKGLE
+1800 EEKGLHT
-1806 VKCNI
+1806 KYNI

-1816 KVDIGIIHPDKP
+1816 KIDIGIVHPSKP

-1833 GIVIDGH
+1833 GIVIDG
-1840 YYYNAHTTNDRE
+1840 YYYFNAHTTNDRE
-1852 MVMPSVLKALGWNV
+1852 IIMPSVLKALGWNI

-1872 EWYESSD
+1872 DWFENSSK
-1879 RIIDTIVE
+1879 IIDTIVE
-1887 KVKHLQT
+1887 KVKLLQML
-1894 QPEVKEEKIAEP
+1894 PEIKEEEFFDPFIKPE
-1906 IVEPTFEPI
+1906 FEPI
-1915 KSMPDEVATNNNI
+1915 RSMPEETVTYNHR
-1928 SKQRPYV
+1928 SKQKPYISV
-1935 AATLTS
+1935 SLTS

-1956 NTIKQQIQSLVDT
+1956 NTLKQQIQSLVDA
-1969 EAPISKSL
+1969 EAPISKNL
-1977 LYKKVLQA
+1977 LYKKLLQA

-1997 HLEGILKEM
+1997 HLEGIIKEM
-2006 AIVETTH
+2006 NVVETTH

-2018 WSNNTTLDSYRSNDI
+2018 WGNKITLDFYRSNDI

-2042 PEEVIVALEEVVT
+2042 PEEVIVALEEVIT

-2065 LRFLAR
+2065 IRYLAR

-2085 LRYVIDTA
+2085 LRYSMDMA
-2093 VQQGKVKRESG
+2093 VRQNKVKREND
-2104 RIKLANKH
+2104 RIKLADK
-2112 WQ
+2112 

>member
-1 MQEHS
+1 MQEVS
-6 SLLLHKQ
+6 TLLLHKQ

-19 ISLYLND
+19 ISLYLNE
-26 IKPVQSLT
+26 IKPVQSLS
-34 IENTSETDSAQLEIK
+34 IENISEINSAQLEIK
-49 ITADLPCIE
+49 ITADLPCME
-58 PFSFTISFVPA
+58 PFDYTVPYVPA
-69 KKDVKIPLENLKIN
+69 KNQVKIPLDGLKVN
-83 RDFLSKLSE
+83 RDFLNKISE
-92 TERTDFIIEV
+92 TEKANIVIEV
-102 IENDAVIIKETI
+102 IENEAAIIKETI
-114 AINVHPFEHF
+114 AINVHPLEHF

-143 YIYHIKRKAVEIL
+143 YVYHIKRKSVEIL

-161 RTAFEGYQSND
+161 RTAFEGYQSKD

-180 SAIYSA
+180 SVIYTA

-226 LLFTACLEAVGLN
+226 LLFAACIEAVDLN
-239 PILIIVRGHAFAGC
+239 PILIIVRGHSFVGC

-291 KGNNIKFSEAL
+291 KGNKIKFSDAL
-302 NTGEAQL
+302 NAGEAQL

-315 LLSVDIKRA
+315 LLSIDIKRA

-335 TNTTGTKLDE
+335 TNETGTQLDE
-345 EAIKQTETASMEN
+345 EAIKQTETAAMEN

-371 QGKQPKTKQKI
+371 QGKHPKTKQKI

-395 LLNIHITRN
+395 LLNLHITRN

-413 SHLEDTLSEGKS
+413 SHLEDTLSDGKS

-437 RKYNLFTQPLHNSSP
+437 RKYNLFTQPLHHSSP

-503 LLKWFDRKTPEQAR
+503 LLKWFDRKTPEQPR

-572 DEKGVDVAKVMGLLR
+572 DDKGVDVAKVMGILR
-587 QAIKQLRGWDVLE
+587 RAIMQLKGWDVEE

-608 FSKLILWKDIVDHQE
+608 FSKLILWKDIVVHQE

-630 VRSLVEGKLSFNENH
+630 VRSLVDGKLMFNENH
-645 ELHIANGFDSIQ
+645 EPHSSNGFDNIP
-657 SQSVVLPIP
+657 SQNIVLPIP

-671 MEAVLTAQQGRSFIL
+671 MDAVLTAQQGRSFIL

-741 HSNKSKKSDALAQL
+741 HSNKSKKSDVLAQL
-755 AKSIETAKLART
+755 AKSIETVKFSRT
-767 ADFQQEALRLDAAKK
+767 ADFQQEAQRLDTSKK
-782 AISDYVNALH
+782 AISDYVNVLH
-792 QKQQVG
+792 QKQQIG

-810 YHDKKFPKNFIPETV
+810 YHDKKFSKNFIPETV
-825 LQQLNGTLWQQ
+825 LQQLNATLWQQ
-836 WTDWISQ
+836 WADWLPQ
-843 FQSITSLIV
+843 FQSIASLIV
-852 HPTENPLTA
+852 HPSENPLTA
-861 LNLSQYSP
+861 LNLPQYSP

-875 SIQTR
+875 FAHTQKLL
-880 NLLSQLADVQSKSE
+880 NLLPDVESKSQ
-894 SLAEAINFPFSI
+894 SLSKAISFPFSI
-906 QAKSEWEQFI
+906 QAKSEWQEFVQVV
-916 QIAIALQK
+916 IAFQK
-924 LPDIPLELIKYLS
+924 LPDIPLELIRYLS

-948 SKAFQKYIQLIN
+948 SKAF
-960 ELYSIPDLPK
+960 
-970 EFIHYLSDKEN
+970 
-981 YKVYVD
+981 
-987 WSKTF
+987 T
-992 KEYVQLLGKLENLQG
+992 
-1007 IPSDF
+1007 
-1012 IRYLSDRENFTI
+1012 
-1024 YGEWSNVFLQYQS
+1024 QYQT
-1037 VINDIL
+1037 VLNNIL
-1043 KEYNRNILTANISA
+1043 KDYNRNVLTTDVSA
-1057 IEVQWKQAQQ
+1057 TETQWKQAQQ
-1067 KWFLPK
+1067 SWFLPK

-1088 HTAFNNN
+1088 NTPFNTD
-1095 SEVEKLFVLNNGFQ
+1095 SEVEQLF
-1109 GVERTL
+1109 
-1115 QQSHFVETKK
+1115 SH
-1125 ALRNLY
+1125 
-1131 KDEQTDVPDID
+1131 
-1142 GKAELIH
+1142 
-1149 GLNNQ
+1149 
-1154 IREIKQLLQ
+1154 
-1163 QSGFTEVQKTLRSL
+1163 
-1177 YKDEQT
+1177 
-1183 DVADIDK
+1183 
-1190 KALLIQDLNNQLQ
+1190 NNQLQ
-1203 EKKQLF
+1203 EVKRLLQ
-1209 QESRFAS
+1209 QSRFAS
-1216 VQQALKD
+1216 VQQALKN

-1230 DLADIGNKATWVQEI
+1230 DLADIGNKAALVQQI
-1245 SNLTNSWD
+1245 SNLTNYWER
-1253 QNALDKWVQVLQEKN
+1253 NALGKWVQVWQEKN
-1268 LQYSDEI
+1268 LHYSDEI
-1275 KQKNLSAIEDFIRL
+1275 KQKKLSVIADFIQL
-1289 TSIFNEQVK
+1289 ATTFNQQAK
-1298 SYKTLTGI
+1298 SYETLTGI
-1306 HFQQKEDWNSETI
+1306 KFQQKENWNAETV

-1324 IQTHLPHLKNW
+1324 IQSHLPHLKNW

-1340 LRKQGETIQLHWLIN
+1340 LRKQGEALQLHWLIN
-1355 AYENKLC
+1355 ANENKLC
-1362 SVESLTDYFHY
+1362 DAENLTDYFHF
-1373 TVHISI
+1373 TVHASI

-1402 EHYKKIAKDFQN
+1402 EQYKKIAKDFQH
-1414 LTIQELRVKL
+1414 LTVQELRVKL
-1424 ATQLPNTITEAMQ
+1424 AAQLPNTTAEAMQ
-1437 SSEIGILQRAIKNSG
+1437 SSEIGILQRAIKNRG

-1485 FDVNTKHF
+1485 FDVSTKHF

-1530 TSFFSTIKLDEEN
+1530 TSFFSTSKLDEEN

-1564 YLLRHYR
+1564 FLLRHYR

-1598 LNRKVKYHHIKGFYD
+1598 LNRKVKYHQIKGFYD

-1632 SHYNNSQ
+1632 SHYNNPQ

-1673 QYANESDEP
+1673 EYSNESNEP

-1702 VCYAPDEEGKMS
+1702 VCYAPDEEAKMS

-1737 YEMHIFATLQADQI
+1737 YEMHIFATLNADQI

-1774 HLSVRPEDVQE
+1774 HLSVRPEDVRE
-1785 ALNKQHLSASVSKKL
+1785 ALNKQHLSASISKKL
-1800 MEKGLE
+1800 QEKGLE

-1816 KVDIGIIHPDKP
+1816 KVDIGIVHPDKP

-1840 YYYNAHTTNDRE
+1840 YYYNAQTTNDRE

-1872 EWYESSD
+1872 DWHENSD
-1879 RIIDTIVE
+1879 KIIDTIVE
-1887 KVKHLQT
+1887 KLKHLQT
-1894 QPEVKEEKIAEP
+1894 QPEVEEKKIVAPIIEP
-1906 IVEPTFEPI
+1906 AFEPI
-1915 KSMPDEVATNNNI
+1915 KAMPVEVAANNQT
-1928 SKQRPYV
+1928 SKQKPYV
-1935 AATLTS
+1935 AAVLNS
-1941 ISSAN
+1941 ILNAN

-1956 NTIKQQIQSLVDT
+1956 NLIKQQIQLLVAT

-1985 WNTSRAGARLDK
+1985 WYISRTGARLDK
-1997 HLEGILKEM
+1997 HLEEIIKEM
-2006 AIVETTH
+2006 NIVQTTH

-2018 WSNNTTLDSYRSNDI
+2018 WNANTTLDFYRNNEI
-2033 EKRNMEDIA
+2033 EKRNIEDIA
-2042 PEEVIVALEEVVT
+2042 PEEIIVALEEVVT
-2055 NNLSIEEDEL
+2055 DNLSIEEDEL
-2065 LRFLAR
+2065 LRCLAR

-2085 LRYVIDTA
+2085 LRYTIDTA
-2093 VQQGKVKRESG
+2093 VGQDKVKREND
-2104 RIKLANKH
+2104 RIKLADK
-2112 WQ
+2112 

>member
-1 MQEHS
+1 MQEQS
-6 SLLLHKQ
+6 TLKIQKQ

-49 ITADLPCIE
+49 ITADLHCIE
-58 PFSFTISFVPA
+58 PFSFIISSVPA
-69 KKDVKIPLENLKIN
+69 KKGVKIPLENLKVN
-83 RDFLSKLSE
+83 RNFLNKLSE
-92 TERTDFIIEV
+92 TEKANITIEV
-102 IENDAVIIKETI
+102 FQNEISILKETI
-114 AINVHPFEHF
+114 AINVHPLEHF
-124 GGFQIL
+124 GGFQVL
-130 PELIAAYITPNHP
+130 PELIAAYVTPNHP
-143 YIYHIKRKAVEIL
+143 YIYHIKRKAIEIL
-156 EKQGL
+156 ETQGL
-161 RTAFEGYQSND
+161 KTAFEGYQSND

-180 SAIYSA
+180 SSIYSA
-186 IQSEEIVYSSLPP
+186 IQGEEIVYSSLPP
-199 GYEETGQ
+199 GYEEMGQ
-206 RLRLL
+206 RLRLI
-211 NTIQQEKFGNCIDIS
+211 NTIQQEKFGNCIDLS
-226 LLFTACLEAVGLN
+226 LLFAACLEAVDLN
-239 PILIIVRGHAFAGC
+239 PILIIVRGHAFVGC

-264 NDDKA
+264 NDDKT

-291 KGNNIKFSEAL
+291 KGNNIKFSDAL

-335 TNTTGTKLDE
+335 TNATGTQLDE
-345 EAIKQTETASMEN
+345 EALKQTETAAMEKH
-358 RFEIGTIYQDELL
+358 FEIGTIYQDELL
-371 QGKQPKTKQKI
+371 QGNQPKTKQKI

-395 LLNIHITRN
+395 LLNLHITRN

-413 SHLEDTLSEGKS
+413 NNLEDTLSDGKS
-425 FSILPNPNAEVL
+425 FSIMPNPNAEVL
-437 RKYNLFTQPLHNSSP
+437 RKFNLFSQPLHQSSP

-488 AIEENGSSTLYLAVG
+488 AIDENGSSTLYLAVG
-503 LLKWFDRKTPEQAR
+503 LLKWFDRKTPEQPR

-523 LPVEISRR
+523 LPIEISRR

-544 ETMINI
+544 ETMVNI

-557 QEYELNLGALEQLPT
+557 QEYELNLSGLEQLPT
-572 DEKGVDVAKVMGLLR
+572 DEKGVDVAKVMGMLR
-587 QAIKQLRGWDVLE
+587 QAIKNLKGWDVME
-600 QLVLGNFS
+600 QVVLGNFS
-608 FSKLILWKDIVDHQE
+608 FSKLILWKDIVVHHE

-630 VRSLVEGKLSFNENH
+630 VRSLVDGKLHINENH
-645 ELHIANGFDSIQ
+645 EPHSASDFDNIH
-657 SQSVVLPIP
+657 SQSVVLPIA

-722 DVVQRRL
+722 DVVHRRL
-729 EQIGLAPFTLEL
+729 EQIGIAPFTLEL
-741 HSNKSKKSDALAQL
+741 HSNKSKKSDVLVQL

-767 ADFQQEALRLDAAKK
+767 ADFQQEAQRLDTAKK
-782 AISDYVNALH
+782 AISEYVNVLH
-792 QKQQVG
+792 QKQQIG
-798 WSLYDSITALEN
+798 WSLSDSITALEN
-810 YHDKKFPKNFIPETV
+810 YSDKNFPNNFISETV
-825 LQQLNGTLWQQ
+825 LQQVNATLWQQ
-836 WTDWISQ
+836 WTDWLPQ
-843 FQSITSLIV
+843 FQSILKLLI
-852 HPTENPLTA
+852 HPSENPLTA
-861 LNLSQYSP
+861 LNLPQYSP

-875 SIQTR
+875 SAQTQKLL
-880 NLLSQLADVQSKSE
+880 NLLPDVQSKSQ
-894 SLAEAINFPFSI
+894 SLAKAIHFPFSI
-906 QAKSEWEQFI
+906 QSKTEWEQFV
-916 QIAIALQK
+916 QVVNAFQK
-924 LPDIPLELIKYLS
+924 LPDIPLELISYLS
-937 DKENYSVYEEW
+937 DKENYSVYQEW
-948 SKAFQKYIQLIN
+948 TKAFN
-960 ELYSIPDLPK
+960 EYQTV
-970 EFIHYLSDKEN
+970 LSN
-981 YKVYVD
+981 
-987 WSKTF
+987 
-992 KEYVQLLGKLENLQG
+992 
-1007 IPSDF
+1007 
-1012 IRYLSDRENFTI
+1012 
-1024 YGEWSNVFLQYQS
+1024 
-1037 VINDIL
+1037 IL
-1043 KEYNRNILTANISA
+1043 KSYNRNILKTDVSA
-1057 IEVQWKQAQQ
+1057 TEIEWKKAQQ
-1067 KWFLPK
+1067 SWFLPK
-1073 WLQTRKIKKQLSVFR
+1073 WLQSKKIKKQLSVFR
-1088 HTAFNNN
+1088 NSPFSDN
-1095 SEVEKLFVLNNGFQ
+1095 SELEQLFSNYNQ
-1109 GVERTL
+1109 L
-1115 QQSHFVETKK
+1115 QEVQ
-1125 ALRNLY
+1125 
-1131 KDEQTDVPDID
+1131 
-1142 GKAELIH
+1142 
-1149 GLNNQ
+1149 
-1154 IREIKQLLQ
+1154 QLLQ
-1163 QSGFTEVQKTLRSL
+1163 QS
-1177 YKDEQT
+1177 
-1183 DVADIDK
+1183 
-1190 KALLIQDLNNQLQ
+1190 
-1203 EKKQLF
+1203 
-1209 QESRFAS
+1209 RFGV
-1216 VQQALKD
+1216 VQQALKN

-1230 DLADIGNKATWVQEI
+1230 DLADIDNKAELLQQI
-1245 SNLTNSWD
+1245 SNLSNSWER
-1253 QNALDKWVQVLQEKN
+1253 NALSKWVHVWQEKG

-1275 KQKNLSAIEDFIRL
+1275 KQSNLSAIADFIKL
-1289 TSIFNEQVK
+1289 TTSFNEQQNN
-1298 SYKTLTGI
+1298 YETLTGI
-1306 HFQQKEDWNSETI
+1306 HFQQRENWNNETT
-1319 NQLHN
+1319 NQLQN

-1335 MNYMQ
+1335 MNYVQ
-1340 LRKQGETIQLHWLIN
+1340 LRKQGETLQLQWLIN
-1355 AYENKLC
+1355 AYESKLC
-1362 SVESLTDYFHY
+1362 DADNITDYFNY
-1373 TVHISI
+1373 IVHTSI
-1379 AQRVISQH
+1379 AQRIISQH
-1387 EALSL
+1387 ELLSL
-1392 FNAGLFESKI
+1392 FNVGLFESKI
-1402 EHYKKIAKDFQN
+1402 EQYKKIAKDFQN

-1424 ATQLPNTITEAMQ
+1424 AAQLPNTTTEAMQ
-1437 SSEIGILQRAIKNSG
+1437 SSEIGILQRAIKNRG
-1452 RGLSIRKLFDQIPTL
+1452 RGLSIRKLFDQIPAL

-1485 FDVNTKHF
+1485 FDVSTKHF
-1493 DILIFDEAS
+1493 DLLIFDEAS

-1598 LNRKVKYHHIKGFYD
+1598 LNSKVKYHHVNGFYD

-1619 NKFEADEIVQYIQ
+1619 NKFEADEIVQYIK
-1632 SHYNNSQ
+1632 SHYNDSK

-1673 QYANESDEP
+1673 EFTNESLEP

-1687 LENVQGDERDIILFS
+1687 LENVQGDERDIILLS

-1737 YEMHIFATLQADQI
+1737 YEMHIFATLQTDQI

-1774 HLSVRPEDVQE
+1774 HLSVRHEDVQE
-1785 ALNKQHLSASVSKKL
+1785 TLSKQHLSASISKML
-1800 MEKGLE
+1800 QEKGLE

-1816 KVDIGIIHPDKP
+1816 KVDIGIVHPDKP

-1833 GIVIDGH
+1833 GIVVDGH

-1852 MVMPSVLKALGWNV
+1852 MVMPSVLKALGWNI
-1866 HRIWTM
+1866 HRIWTID
-1872 EWYESSD
+1872 WYENSD
-1879 RIIDTIVE
+1879 KIIDTIIE
-1887 KVKHLQT
+1887 RVKQLQT
-1894 QPEVKEEKIAEP
+1894 QPEVKEVVIPEP
-1906 IVEPTFEPI
+1906 IVEPAFEPI
-1915 KSMPDEVATNNNI
+1915 KALPEEVATINVT
-1928 SKQRPYV
+1928 SKQKPYDNY
-1935 AATLTS
+1935 ALTAVPN
-1941 ISSAN
+1941 AN

-1956 NTIKQQIQSLVDT
+1956 NAIKQQIQSLVDT
-1969 EAPISKSL
+1969 EGPISKSL

-1997 HLEGILKEM
+1997 HLEGIIKE
-2006 AIVETTH
+2006 INLVQTIH

-2018 WSNNTTLDSYRSNDI
+2018 WSNNTTLDYYRSNDI
-2033 EKRNMEDIA
+2033 EKRNMEDIT
-2042 PEEVIVALEEVVT
+2042 PEEVLVALQEVVT
-2055 NNLSIEEDEL
+2055 NNLSMEEAEL
-2065 LRFLAR
+2065 LRYLAR
-2071 TFGFAKVGKQIDTL
+2071 TFGFAKVGKQIDTI
-2085 LRYVIDTA
+2085 LRHVIDTA
-2093 VQQGKVKRESG
+2093 VQQGKVKREND
-2104 RIKLANKH
+2104 RIKLADK
-2112 WQ
+2112 

>member
-1 MQEHS
+1 MQEQS
-6 SLLLHKQ
+6 TLIIHKQ

-19 ISLYLND
+19 ISLYLNN

-34 IENTSETDSAQLEIK
+34 IENTSETNSAQLEIK
-49 ITADLPCIE
+49 IFADLPCIE
-58 PFSFTISFVPA
+58 PFSFTVSSVPA

-83 RDFLSKLSE
+83 REFLNKLSE
-92 TERTDFIIEV
+92 TERANLTIEV
-102 IENDAVIIKETI
+102 FQDEISMLKETI
-114 AINVHPFEHF
+114 AINVHPLEHF
-124 GGFQIL
+124 GGFHVL
-130 PELIAAYITPNHP
+130 PELIAAYVTPNHP
-143 YIYHIKRKAVEIL
+143 YIYHIKRKAIEIL
-156 EKQGL
+156 ESQGL
-161 RTAFEGYQSND
+161 KTAFEGYQSND

-180 SAIYSA
+180 SSIYSA
-186 IQSEEIVYSSLPP
+186 IQNEEIVYSSLPP

-226 LLFTACLEAVGLN
+226 LLFAACLEAVDLN
-239 PILIIVRGHAFAGC
+239 PILIIVRGHAFIAC

-264 NDDKA
+264 NDDKT

-282 AAVEATSVC
+282 AAVESTSVC
-291 KGNNIKFSEAL
+291 KGNNIKFSDAL
-302 NTGEAQL
+302 NAGEAQL
-309 VQKEDF
+309 VQKEEF

-335 TNTTGTKLDE
+335 TNASGIQLDE
-345 EAIKQTETASMEN
+345 EALKQTETAAMEKH
-358 RFEIGTIYQDELL
+358 FEIGTIYQDDLL

-395 LLNIHITRN
+395 LLNLHITRN

-413 SHLEDTLSEGKS
+413 SNLEDTLADGKS
-425 FSILPNPNAEVL
+425 FSIMPNPNAEVL
-437 RKYNLFTQPLHNSSP
+437 RKYNFFSQPLHQSSP

-460 LKHNRLLTHYHQQDL
+460 LKHSRLLTHYHQQDL
-475 DNILVYIHKNAKQ
+475 DNILIYIHKNAKQ
-488 AIEENGSSTLYLAVG
+488 AIDENGSSTLYLAVG
-503 LLKWFDRKTPEQAR
+503 LLKWFDRKAPEQPR

-531 SVNSKFTLKSREE
+531 SVNSKFTLKNREE

-557 QEYELNLGALEQLPT
+557 QEYELDLSALEQLPT
-572 DEKGVDVAKVMGLLR
+572 DEKGVDVAKVMGIIR
-587 QAIKQLRGWDVLE
+587 RAVMQLKGWDVEE

-608 FSKLILWKDIVDHQE
+608 FSKLILWKDIVMHQE

-630 VRSLVEGKLSFNENH
+630 VRSLVEGKLVFNENH
-645 ELHIANGFDSIQ
+645 EPHSVNDFDNIH
-657 SQSVVLPIP
+657 SQSIVLPIA

-722 DVVQRRL
+722 DVVHRRL

-741 HSNKSKKSDALAQL
+741 HSNKSKKSDVLAQL

-767 ADFQQEALRLDAAKK
+767 VNFQQEAQRLDTAKK
-782 AISDYVNALH
+782 AISEYVNVLH
-792 QKQQVG
+792 QKQKTG
-798 WSLYDSITALEN
+798 WNLYDSITALEN
-810 YHDKKFPKNFIPETV
+810 YSDKNFQKKFISETV
-825 LQQLNGTLWQQ
+825 LQQLNATLWQQ
-836 WTDWISQ
+836 WIDWLPQ
-843 FQSITSLIV
+843 FQSILKIIIPHS
-852 HPTENPLTA
+852 ENPLTA
-861 LNLSQYSP
+861 FNLPQYSP
-869 SVNDEI
+869 SISDEI
-875 SIQTR
+875 SAQTKKLC
-880 NLLSQLADVQSKSE
+880 NLLPDLEGKSQ
-894 SLAEAINFPFSI
+894 SLAKAIHFPFSI
-906 QAKSEWEQFI
+906 QSKPEWEQFV
-916 QIAIALQK
+916 QVVSAFQN
-924 LPDIPLELIKYLS
+924 LPDLPLELLRYLS

-948 SKAFQKYIQLIN
+948 SKAFNQ
-960 ELYSIPDLPK
+960 
-970 EFIHYLSDKEN
+970 YLTVLN
-981 YKVYVD
+981 
-987 WSKTF
+987 
-992 KEYVQLLGKLENLQG
+992 N
-1007 IPSDF
+1007 
-1012 IRYLSDRENFTI
+1012 
-1024 YGEWSNVFLQYQS
+1024 
-1037 VINDIL
+1037 IL
-1043 KEYNRNILTANISA
+1043 KSYNRNVLNSDVSSTE
-1057 IEVQWKQAQQ
+1057 IEWKKAQQ
-1067 KWFLPK
+1067 SWFLPK
-1073 WLQTRKIKKQLSVFR
+1073 WLQTRKIKKQLAVFR
-1088 HTAFNNN
+1088 NAPITDN
-1095 SEVEKLFVLNNGFQ
+1095 SELEQLFSNYNQFQ
-1109 GVERTL
+1109 EVQR
-1115 QQSHFVETKK
+1115 
-1125 ALRNLY
+1125 
-1131 KDEQTDVPDID
+1131 
-1142 GKAELIH
+1142 
-1149 GLNNQ
+1149 
-1154 IREIKQLLQ
+1154 LLQ
-1163 QSGFTEVQKTLRSL
+1163 K
-1177 YKDEQT
+1177 
-1183 DVADIDK
+1183 
-1190 KALLIQDLNNQLQ
+1190 
-1203 EKKQLF
+1203 
-1209 QESRFAS
+1209 SRFS
-1216 VQQALKD
+1216 VVQQALKN

-1230 DLADIGNKATWVQEI
+1230 DLADINNKAELVQQI
-1245 SNLTNSWD
+1245 SNLTNSWER
-1253 QNALDKWVQVLQEKN
+1253 NALSKWVQIWKEKN

-1275 KQKNLSAIEDFIRL
+1275 KQNNLLAIVDFIQL
-1289 TSIFNEQVK
+1289 SSTFNEHK
-1298 SYKTLTGI
+1298 KNYETLTGI
-1306 HFQQKEDWNSETI
+1306 DFQQKENWQNETI
-1319 NQLHN
+1319 TQLQN

-1335 MNYMQ
+1335 INYVQ
-1340 LRKQGETIQLHWLIN
+1340 LRKQGETLQLQWLIN
-1355 AYENKLC
+1355 DYENKLC
-1362 SVESLTDYFHY
+1362 DADNITDYFNY
-1373 TVHISI
+1373 IVHASI
-1379 AQRVISQH
+1379 AQRIISQH
-1387 EALSL
+1387 ESLSL
-1392 FNAGLFESKI
+1392 FNVGLFESKI
-1402 EHYKKIAKDFQN
+1402 EQYKKIAKDFQY

-1424 ATQLPNTITEAMQ
+1424 AAQLPNSTIEAMQ
-1437 SSEIGILQRAIKNSG
+1437 SSEIGILQRAIKNRG
-1452 RGLSIRKLFDQIPTL
+1452 RGLSIRKLFDQIPAL

-1507 EAVSALARAKQS
+1507 EAVSALARAKQV

-1530 TSFFSTIKLDEEN
+1530 TSFFSTVKLDEEN

-1598 LNRKVKYHHIKGFYD
+1598 LNSKVKYHRISGFYD

-1619 NKFEADEIVQYIQ
+1619 NKFEADEIVQFIK
-1632 SHYNNSQ
+1632 SHYNDSK

-1666 MSDPKLE
+1666 MSDPNLE
-1673 QYANESDEP
+1673 EFTNESLEP

-1702 VCYAPDEEGKMS
+1702 VCYAPDEQGKMS

-1730 VAVTRAR
+1730 VAITRAR
-1737 YEMHIFATLQADQI
+1737 YEMHIFATLHADQI

-1760 VAGLKAFLQFAEKG
+1760 VAGLKAFMQFAEKG
-1774 HLSVRPEDVQE
+1774 SLSVRPEDVQE
-1785 ALNKQHLSASVSKKL
+1785 TLNKQHLSASVSKKL
-1800 MEKGLE
+1800 QEKGLE

-1816 KVDIGIIHPDKP
+1816 KVDIGIVHPDKP

-1833 GIVIDGH
+1833 GIVVDGH

-1852 MVMPSVLKALGWNV
+1852 MVMPSVLKALGWNI
-1866 HRIWTM
+1866 HRIWTIDWF
-1872 EWYESSD
+1872 ENSD
-1879 RIIDTIVE
+1879 KIIDTIIE
-1887 KVKHLQT
+1887 RVKQLQS
-1894 QPEVKEEKIAEP
+1894 QPEVKEVVNLDPALDPVLETIKVIPAELVT
-1906 IVEPTFEPI
+1906 INLT
-1915 KSMPDEVATNNNI
+1915 
-1928 SKQRPYV
+1928 SKQTPYT
-1935 AATLTS
+1935 AFALTPAS
-1941 ISSAN
+1941 NAN
-1946 SETIFEFQNR
+1946 SETIYEFQNR
-1956 NTIKQQIQSLVDT
+1956 NIIKQQIQSIVDA

-1985 WNTSRAGARLDK
+1985 WNTSRAGSRLDK
-1997 HLEGILKEM
+1997 HLEGIIKEIN
-2006 AIVETTH
+2006 IVQTIH

-2018 WSNNTTLDSYRSNDI
+2018 WSNNTTLDYYRNNDI

-2042 PEEVIVALEEVVT
+2042 PEEVLVALQEAVT
-2055 NNLSIEEDEL
+2055 NNLSIEEAEL
-2065 LRFLAR
+2065 LRYLAR
-2071 TFGFAKVGKQIDTL
+2071 TFGFAKVGKQIDTM

-2093 VQQGKVKRESG
+2093 VQHGNVKREND
-2104 RIKLANKH
+2104 RIKFADK
-2112 WQ
+2112 

>member
-6 SLLLHKQ
+6 FLLLHKQ

-19 ISLYLND
+19 ISLHLND
-26 IKPVQSLT
+26 IKPVQSLS
-34 IENTSETDSAQLEIK
+34 IENTSENNSAQLNVK

-58 PFSFTISFVPA
+58 QFDYLVPFVPA
-69 KKDVKIPLENLKIN
+69 KNQVKIPLENLKIN
-83 RDFLSKLSE
+83 RDFLNKLSE
-92 TERTDFIIEV
+92 TEKANFSIEV
-102 IENDAVIIKETI
+102 IENEATIIKETI
-114 AINVHPFEHF
+114 PINVHPIEHF

-130 PELIAAYITPNHP
+130 PELIVAYITPNHP

-226 LLFTACLEAVGLN
+226 LLFASCLEAVGLN
-239 PILIIVRGHAFAGC
+239 PILLIIRGHAFVAC

-264 NDDKA
+264 NDDKT

-291 KGNNIKFSEAL
+291 KGSNIKFSEAL
-302 NTGEAQL
+302 NAGEAQL

-315 LLSVDIKRA
+315 LLSVDVKRA

-335 TNTTGTKLDE
+335 TNTTGVQLDE
-345 EAIKQTETASMEN
+345 EAIKQTETAAMEN
-358 RFEIGTIYQDELL
+358 CFEIGTIYQDELL

-395 LLNIHITRN
+395 LLNLHITRN

-437 RKYNLFTQPLHNSSP
+437 RKYNLFAQPLHNSSP
-452 LYQLANDE
+452 LYQFANDE

-557 QEYELNLGALEQLPT
+557 QEYELSLGALEQLPT

-587 QAIKQLRGWDVLE
+587 QAIKQLKGWDVLE

-608 FSKLILWKDIVDHQE
+608 FSKLILWKDIVVHQE

-630 VRSLVEGKLSFNENH
+630 VRSLVDGKLAFNENH
-645 ELHIANGFDSIQ
+645 EHHSANDFDNIQ

-671 MEAVLTAQQGRSFIL
+671 MEAVLTAQQGHSFVL

-702 ADALY
+702 ADSLY

-729 EQIGLAPFTLEL
+729 KQIGLAPFALEL
-741 HSNKSKKSDALAQL
+741 HSNKSKKSDVLVQL
-755 AKSIETAKLART
+755 TKSIETAKYART
-767 ADFQQEALRLDAAKK
+767 ANFQQEAQRLDAAKK
-782 AISDYVNALH
+782 VISNYVNVLH

-798 WSLYDSITALEN
+798 WSLYDSITALGN
-810 YHDKKFPKNFIPETV
+810 YQDKKFPKNFISETV
-825 LQQLNGTLWQQ
+825 LQQLNTTLWQQ
-836 WTDWISQ
+836 WIDWLPQ
-843 FQSITSLIV
+843 FQSIAGLIV

-861 LNLSQYSP
+861 FNLSQYSP

-875 SIQTR
+875 SAHTQKLL
-880 NLLSQLADVQSKSE
+880 NLLPDVESKSE
-894 SLAEAINFPFSI
+894 SLAKAIYFPFSI
-906 QAKSEWEQFI
+906 QAKSEWEQFVQVI
-916 QIAIALQK
+916 ITFQK
-924 LPDIPLELIKYLS
+924 LPDIPLELIRYLS

-948 SKAFQKYIQLIN
+948 SKTFN
-960 ELYSIPDLPK
+960 E
-970 EFIHYLSDKEN
+970 
-981 YKVYVD
+981 YK
-987 WSKTF
+987 TI
-992 KEYVQLLGKLENLQG
+992 LGG
-1007 IPSDF
+1007 
-1012 IRYLSDRENFTI
+1012 
-1024 YGEWSNVFLQYQS
+1024 
-1037 VINDIL
+1037 IL
-1043 KEYNRNILTANISA
+1043 KEYNRNVLNTDVAA
-1057 IEVQWKQAQQ
+1057 TEMQWKKAQQ
-1067 KWFLPK
+1067 SWFLPK
-1073 WLQTRKIKKQLSVFR
+1073 WLQSRKIKKQLSVFR
-1088 HTAFNNN
+1088 NTPFSNDN
-1095 SEVEKLFVLNNGFQ
+1095 EVELLF
-1109 GVERTL
+1109 
-1115 QQSHFVETKK
+1115 S
-1125 ALRNLY
+1125 Y
-1131 KDEQTDVPDID
+1131 
-1142 GKAELIH
+1142 
-1149 GLNNQ
+1149 
-1154 IREIKQLLQ
+1154 
-1163 QSGFTEVQKTLRSL
+1163 
-1177 YKDEQT
+1177 
-1183 DVADIDK
+1183 
-1190 KALLIQDLNNQLQ
+1190 NNQLQ
-1203 EKKQLF
+1203 EMQRIL
-1209 QESRFAS
+1209 QQSRFAS
-1216 VQQALKD
+1216 VQQALKN

-1230 DLADIGNKATWVQEI
+1230 DLSDISNKAVLVQQI
-1245 SNLTNSWD
+1245 SNLTNAWER
-1253 QNALDKWVQVLQEKN
+1253 NALGKWVQVWQEKN
-1268 LQYSDEI
+1268 LRYSDEI
-1275 KQKNLSAIEDFIRL
+1275 KQKNLPAIEDFIQL
-1289 TSIFNEQVK
+1289 TLVFNEQIK

-1306 HFQQKEDWNSETI
+1306 YFQQKENWNTEII

-1335 MNYMQ
+1335 MNYVQ
-1340 LRKQGETIQLHWLIN
+1340 LRKQAESLHLHWLIN

-1362 SVESLTDYFHY
+1362 GIEVLTDYFSY
-1373 TVHISI
+1373 TVHASI
-1379 AQRVISQH
+1379 AQHIISQH

-1402 EHYKKIAKDFQN
+1402 EQYKKNAEDFQYI
-1414 LTIQELRVKL
+1414 TIQELRVKL
-1424 ATQLPNTITEAMQ
+1424 AAQLPNTTTEAMQ
-1437 SSEIGILQRAIKNSG
+1437 SSEIGILQRAIKNRG

-1519 VIVGDPKQMPP
+1519 VIVGDPNQMPP

-1578 AFSNVNYYE
+1578 AFSNVNYYD

-1619 NKFEADEIVQYIQ
+1619 NKFEAEEIVQYIQ

-1639 KRKLSVGVVTFSQ
+1639 KRKMSLGIVTFSQ
-1652 TQQNLIEDKLQKLF
+1652 TQQNLIEDRLQKLF

-1673 QYANESDEP
+1673 EYANESDEP
-1682 LFVKN
+1682 LFIKN

-1760 VAGLKAFLQFAEKG
+1760 VAGLRAFLHFAEKG
-1774 HLSVRPEDVQE
+1774 HLSIRPEDIQE
-1785 ALNKQHLSASVSKKL
+1785 ALNKQHLSESISKKL
-1800 MEKGLE
+1800 EEKGLV

-1816 KVDIGIIHPDKP
+1816 KVDIGIVHPDKP

-1833 GIVIDGH
+1833 GVIIDGH

-1852 MVMPSVLKALGWNV
+1852 MVMSSVLKELGWNV
-1866 HRIWTM
+1866 HCIWTM
-1872 EWYESSD
+1872 DWYENSDKIID
-1879 RIIDTIVE
+1879 RIIE
-1887 KVKHLQT
+1887 KVKYLQT
-1894 QPEVKEEKIAEP
+1894 QPEIKEEKIAELV
-1906 IVEPTFEPI
+1906 VEPTLESV
-1915 KSMPDEVATNNNI
+1915 KAMPEEVSLANVA
-1928 SKQRPYV
+1928 SKQKPYLV
-1935 AATLTS
+1935 TAL
-1941 ISSAN
+1941 SSVSNAN

-1956 NTIKQQIQSLVDT
+1956 NIIKQQIQSLVDT

-1977 LYKKVLQA
+1977 LHKKVLQA

-1997 HLEGILKEM
+1997 HLEGIIKEM
-2006 AIVETTH
+2006 NVVETTH

-2018 WSNNTTLDSYRSNDI
+2018 WNNNTTLDYYRSNDI

-2042 PEEVIVALEEVVT
+2042 PEELIVALEEVVT

-2065 LRFLAR
+2065 LRYLAR

-2085 LRYVIDTA
+2085 LRYTITTA
-2093 VQQGKVKRESG
+2093 VKQDKVKREND
-2104 RIKLANKH
+2104 RIKIVKNETK
-2112 WQ
+2112 

>member
-1 MQEHS
+1 MQEVS
-6 SLLLHKQ
+6 TLLLHKQ

-26 IKPVQSLT
+26 IKPVQSLS
-34 IENTSETDSAQLEIK
+34 IENTSENNSAQLEIK
-49 ITADLPCIE
+49 ITSDLPCIE
-58 PFSFTISFVPA
+58 PFDYTISYVPA
-69 KKDVKIPLENLKIN
+69 KNQVKIPLDNLKIN
-83 RDFLSKLSE
+83 REFLNKLSE
-92 TERTDFIIEV
+92 TEKANFTIEIIEN
-102 IENDAVIIKETI
+102 EAAIIKETI
-114 AINVHPFEHF
+114 AINVHPLEHF

-130 PELIAAYITPNHP
+130 PELIAAYITPNHS
-143 YIYHIKRKAVEIL
+143 YIYQIKRKAVEIL

-180 SAIYSA
+180 SAIYTA

-226 LLFTACLEAVGLN
+226 LLFAACLEAVDLN
-239 PILIIVRGHAFAGC
+239 PILIIVRGHAFVGC

-264 NDDKA
+264 NDDKT

-291 KGNNIKFSEAL
+291 KGNNTKFSDAL
-302 NTGEAQL
+302 NAGEAQL

-335 TNTTGTKLDE
+335 TNGTGTQLDE
-345 EAIKQTETASMEN
+345 EAIKQTETAAMEN

-395 LLNIHITRN
+395 LLNLHITRN

-425 FSILPNPNAEVL
+425 FSILPNPNAEVS
-437 RKYNLFTQPLHNSSP
+437 RKYNLFAQPLHHSSP

-503 LLKWFDRKTPEQAR
+503 LLKWFDRKTPEQPR

-572 DEKGVDVAKVMGLLR
+572 DEKGVDVAKVMGILR
-587 QAIKQLRGWDVLE
+587 RAIMQLKGWDVEE

-608 FSKLILWKDIVDHQE
+608 FSKLILWKDIVVHQE

-630 VRSLVEGKLSFNENH
+630 VRSLVDGKLTFTENH
-645 ELHIANGFDSIQ
+645 EPKSTNGFDNIP
-657 SQSVVLPIP
+657 SQNVVLPIP

-741 HSNKSKKSDALAQL
+741 HSNKSKKSDVLAQL
-755 AKSIETAKLART
+755 AKSIETAKLSRT
-767 ADFQQEALRLDAAKK
+767 ADFQQEAQRLDTAKK
-782 AISDYVNALH
+782 AISDYVNVLH
-792 QKQQVG
+792 QKQQIG

-810 YHDKKFPKNFIPETV
+810 YHDKNFQRIFISETV
-825 LQQLNGTLWQQ
+825 LQQLNATLWQQ
-836 WTDWISQ
+836 WTDWLPQ
-843 FQSITSLIV
+843 FQSIASLIV
-852 HPTENPLTA
+852 HPSENPLTA

-875 SIQTR
+875 STQTQK
-880 NLLSQLADVQSKSE
+880 LLNRLADVESKSQ
-894 SLAEAINFPFSI
+894 SLAKSMSFPFSI
-906 QAKSEWEQFI
+906 QAKSEWEQFV
-916 QIAIALQK
+916 QVVSAFQK
-924 LPDIPLELIKYLS
+924 LPNIPLELIKYLS

-948 SKAFQKYIQLIN
+948 SK
-960 ELYSIPDLPK
+960 
-970 EFIHYLSDKEN
+970 
-981 YKVYVD
+981 
-987 WSKTF
+987 
-992 KEYVQLLGKLENLQG
+992 
-1007 IPSDF
+1007 
-1012 IRYLSDRENFTI
+1012 
-1024 YGEWSNVFLQYQS
+1024 VFNQYQTVLS
-1037 VINDIL
+1037 SIL
-1043 KEYNRNILTANISA
+1043 KDYNRNILTTDIAA
-1057 IEVQWKQAQQ
+1057 TEVQWKQAQQ
-1067 KWFLPK
+1067 SWFLPK
-1073 WLQTRKIKKQLSVFR
+1073 WLQSRKIKKQLSVFR
-1088 HTAFNNN
+1088 NAPFNNY
-1095 SEVEKLFVLNNGFQ
+1095 SEIEQLF
-1109 GVERTL
+1109 
-1115 QQSHFVETKK
+1115 S
-1125 ALRNLY
+1125 Y
-1131 KDEQTDVPDID
+1131 
-1142 GKAELIH
+1142 
-1149 GLNNQ
+1149 
-1154 IREIKQLLQ
+1154 
-1163 QSGFTEVQKTLRSL
+1163 
-1177 YKDEQT
+1177 
-1183 DVADIDK
+1183 
-1190 KALLIQDLNNQLQ
+1190 NNQLQ
-1203 EKKQLF
+1203 EVQRLL
-1209 QESRFAS
+1209 QQNRFAS
-1216 VQQALKD
+1216 VQQVLKN

-1230 DLADIGNKATWVQEI
+1230 DLADIGNKAAVVQQI
-1245 SNLTNSWD
+1245 SNLTNSWER
-1253 QNALDKWVQVLQEKN
+1253 NALGNWVQVWQEKN

-1275 KQKNLSAIEDFIRL
+1275 KQKNQSAIADFIQL
-1289 TSIFNEQVK
+1289 ATTFNQQAK
-1298 SYKTLTGI
+1298 SYETLTGI
-1306 HFQQKEDWNSETI
+1306 MFQQNENWNTETI

-1324 IQTHLPHLKNW
+1324 IQTNLPHLKNW
-1335 MNYMQ
+1335 MNYVQ
-1340 LRKQGETIQLHWLIN
+1340 LRKQGEALQLNWLIN
-1355 AYENKLC
+1355 AYENKSC
-1362 SVESLTDYFHY
+1362 SVVNLTDYFHY
-1373 TVHISI
+1373 TVHISVS
-1379 AQRVISQH
+1379 QRVISQH

-1392 FNAGLFESKI
+1392 FNSGLFESKI
-1402 EHYKKIAKDFQN
+1402 EQYKKIAKDFQY

-1424 ATQLPNTITEAMQ
+1424 AAQLPNTTAEAMQ
-1437 SSEIGILQRAIKNSG
+1437 SSEIGILQRAIKNRG

-1619 NKFEADEIVQYIQ
+1619 NKFEADEIVKYIQ

-1673 QYANESDEP
+1673 EFANESDEP

-1785 ALNKQHLSASVSKKL
+1785 ALTKQHLSASISKKL
-1800 MEKGLE
+1800 LEKGLE

-1816 KVDIGIIHPDKP
+1816 KIDIGVVHPDKP

-1833 GIVIDGH
+1833 GIIIDGH
-1840 YYYNAHTTNDRE
+1840 YYYNAQTTNDRE

-1872 EWYESSD
+1872 DWHENSEK
-1879 RIIDTIVE
+1879 IIDTIIE
-1887 KVKHLQT
+1887 KVKHLQA
-1894 QPEVKEEKIAEP
+1894 QPEVEEAISTEQ
-1906 IVEPTFEPI
+1906 IVEPAFEPI
-1915 KSMPDEVATNNNI
+1915 KAMPEEVVPITI
-1928 SKQRPYV
+1928 TSKQKPYIT
-1935 AATLTS
+1935 AALTS
-1941 ISSAN
+1941 VSSAN

-1956 NTIKQQIQSLVDT
+1956 NSIKQQIQLLVDT

-1997 HLEGILKEM
+1997 HLEEIIKEM
-2006 AIVETTH
+2006 NIMQTTH
-2013 HQPFY
+2013 HQAFY
-2018 WSNNTTLDSYRSNDI
+2018 YNNSTTLDFYRSNDI

-2042 PEEVIVALEEVVT
+2042 PEEVIVALEEVV
-2055 NNLSIEEDEL
+2055 NHNLSIEEEEL
-2065 LRFLAR
+2065 LRYLAR

-2085 LRYVIDTA
+2085 LRYTIDTA
-2093 VQQGKVKRESG
+2093 IKQDKVKREND
-2104 RIKLANKH
+2104 RLKLADK
-2112 WQ
+2112 

>member
-1 MQEHS
+1 MQEQS
-6 SLLLHKQ
+6 TLKIQKQ

-26 IKPVQSLT
+26 IKPIQSLT
-34 IENTSETDSAQLEIK
+34 IENTSETDSASLEIK

-69 KKDVKIPLENLKIN
+69 KKEVKIPLENLKVN
-83 RDFLSKLSE
+83 RDFLNKLSE
-92 TERTDFIIEV
+92 TEKANLTIVVYQSEALIL
-102 IENDAVIIKETI
+102 KEAI
-114 AINVHPFEHF
+114 AINVHPLEHF
-124 GGFQIL
+124 GGFQVL
-130 PELIAAYITPNHP
+130 PELIAAYVTPNHP
-143 YIYHIKRKAVEIL
+143 YIYHIKRKAIEIL
-156 EKQGL
+156 ESQGL
-161 RTAFEGYQSND
+161 KTAFEGYQSND

-180 SAIYSA
+180 SSIYSA

-211 NTIQQEKFGNCIDIS
+211 NTIQQEEFGNCIDIS
-226 LLFTACLEAVGLN
+226 LLFAACLEAVDLN
-239 PILIIVRGHAFAGC
+239 PILIIVRGHAFIGC

-264 NDDKA
+264 NDDKT

-291 KGNNIKFSEAL
+291 KGNNIKFSDAL
-302 NTGEAQL
+302 SAGEAQL

-335 TNTTGTKLDE
+335 TNATGTQLDE
-345 EAIKQTETASMEN
+345 EALKQTETAAMEKH
-358 RFEIGTIYQDELL
+358 FEIGTIYQDELL

-395 LLNIHITRN
+395 LLNLHITRN

-413 SHLEDTLSEGKS
+413 NNLEDTLSDGKS
-425 FSILPNPNAEVL
+425 FSIMPNPNAEVL
-437 RKYNLFTQPLHNSSP
+437 RKYNLFSQPLHQSSP
-452 LYQLANDE
+452 IYQLANDE
-460 LKHNRLLTHYHQQDL
+460 LKHNRLITHYHQQDL

-488 AIEENGSSTLYLAVG
+488 AIDENGSSTLYLAVG
-503 LLKWFDRKTPEQAR
+503 LLKWFDRKTPEQPR

-544 ETMINI
+544 ETMVNI

-557 QEYELNLGALEQLPT
+557 QEYELNLSGLEQLPT
-572 DEKGVDVAKVMGLLR
+572 DEKGVDVAKVMGMLR
-587 QAIKQLRGWDVLE
+587 QAIKNLKGWDVME
-600 QLVLGNFS
+600 QVVLGNFS
-608 FSKLILWKDIVDHQE
+608 FSKLILWKDIVVHHE

-630 VRSLVEGKLSFNENH
+630 VRSLVDGKLHINENH
-645 ELHIANGFDSIQ
+645 EPHSSNDFDNIH
-657 SQSVVLPIP
+657 SQSVILPIA

-671 MEAVLTAQQGRSFIL
+671 MEAVLAAQQGRSFIL

-707 RGKRVLFVAA
+707 HGKRVLFVAA

-722 DVVQRRL
+722 DVVHRRL
-729 EQIGLAPFTLEL
+729 EQIGLAPFTLEI
-741 HSNKSKKSDALAQL
+741 HSNKSKKSDVLVQL

-767 ADFQQEALRLDAAKK
+767 ADFQQEAQRLDTAKK
-782 AISDYVNALH
+782 AISEYVNVLH
-792 QKQQVG
+792 QKQQIG
-798 WSLYDSITALEN
+798 WSLSDSITALEH
-810 YHDKKFPKNFIPETV
+810 YSDKNFLNNFISETV
-825 LQQLNGTLWQQ
+825 LQQVNARLWQQ
-836 WTDWISQ
+836 WTDWLPQ
-843 FQSITSLIV
+843 FQSILKLLI
-852 HPTENPLTA
+852 HPSENPLTA
-861 LNLSQYSP
+861 LNLPQYSP

-875 SIQTR
+875 SAQTQK
-880 NLLSQLADVQSKSE
+880 QLNHLPDVQSKSQ
-894 SLAEAINFPFSI
+894 SLAKAIHFPFSI
-906 QAKSEWEQFI
+906 QSKKEWEQFV
-916 QIAIALQK
+916 QVVNAFQK
-924 LPDIPLELIKYLS
+924 LPDIHLELISYLS
-937 DKENYSVYEEW
+937 DKENYSVYQEW
-948 SKAFQKYIQLIN
+948 TKA
-960 ELYSIPDLPK
+960 
-970 EFIHYLSDKEN
+970 
-981 YKVYVD
+981 
-987 WSKTF
+987 F
-992 KEYVQLLGKLENLQG
+992 KEYQTV
-1007 IPSDF
+1007 
-1012 IRYLSDRENFTI
+1012 LSN
-1024 YGEWSNVFLQYQS
+1024 
-1037 VINDIL
+1037 IL
-1043 KEYNRNILTANISA
+1043 KSYSRNILKTDVLT
-1057 IEVQWKQAQQ
+1057 IEIEWKKAQQ
-1067 KWFLPK
+1067 SWFLPK
-1073 WLQTRKIKKQLSVFR
+1073 WLQSKKIKKQLLLFR
-1088 HTAFNNN
+1088 NSPFIDN
-1095 SEVEKLFVLNNGFQ
+1095 SELEQLFSNYNQ
-1109 GVERTL
+1109 L
-1115 QQSHFVETKK
+1115 QEVQ
-1125 ALRNLY
+1125 
-1131 KDEQTDVPDID
+1131 
-1142 GKAELIH
+1142 
-1149 GLNNQ
+1149 
-1154 IREIKQLLQ
+1154 QLLQ
-1163 QSGFTEVQKTLRSL
+1163 QS
-1177 YKDEQT
+1177 
-1183 DVADIDK
+1183 
-1190 KALLIQDLNNQLQ
+1190 
-1203 EKKQLF
+1203 
-1209 QESRFAS
+1209 RFG
-1216 VQQALKD
+1216 VLQQALKN

-1230 DLADIGNKATWVQEI
+1230 DLADIDNKAELVQQI
-1245 SNLTNSWD
+1245 SNLSNSWER
-1253 QNALDKWVQVLQEKN
+1253 NALIKWVHVWQEKG

-1275 KQKNLSAIEDFIRL
+1275 KQSNLSAMADFIKL
-1289 TSIFNEQVK
+1289 TTSFNEQQNN
-1298 SYKTLTGI
+1298 YETLTGI
-1306 HFQQKEDWNSETI
+1306 HFQQMENWNNETT
-1319 NQLHN
+1319 NQLQN
-1324 IQTHLPHLKNW
+1324 IQTHLPYLKNW
-1335 MNYMQ
+1335 MNYVQ
-1340 LRKQGETIQLHWLIN
+1340 LRKKGESLQLEWLIN

-1362 SVESLTDYFHY
+1362 YAENISDYFNY
-1373 TVHISI
+1373 IVHTSI

-1387 EALSL
+1387 ESLSL
-1392 FNAGLFESKI
+1392 FNVGLFESKI
-1402 EHYKKIAKDFQN
+1402 EQYKKIAKDFQN
-1414 LTIQELRVKL
+1414 LTIRELRVKL
-1424 ATQLPNTITEAMQ
+1424 AAQLPNSTAEAMQ
-1437 SSEIGILQRAIKNSG
+1437 SSEIGILQRAIKNRG
-1452 RGLSIRKLFDQIPTL
+1452 RGLSLRKLFDQIPAL

-1485 FDVNTKHF
+1485 FDVSTKHF

-1507 EAVSALARAKQS
+1507 EAVSALARAKQA

-1587 NKLLTFPSSDD
+1587 SKLLTFPSSDD
-1598 LNRKVKYHHIKGFYD
+1598 LNRKVKYHQVNGFYD

-1619 NKFEADEIVQYIQ
+1619 NKFEADEIVQYIK
-1632 SHYNNSQ
+1632 SHYNDSK

-1673 QYANESDEP
+1673 EFTNESLEP

-1737 YEMHIFATLQADQI
+1737 YEMHIFATLQTDQI

-1774 HLSVRPEDVQE
+1774 HLSVRHEDIQE
-1785 ALNKQHLSASVSKKL
+1785 TLNKKHLSASISKML
-1800 MEKGLE
+1800 QEKGLD

-1816 KVDIGIIHPDKP
+1816 KVDIGIVHPDKP

-1833 GIVIDGH
+1833 GIVVDGH
-1840 YYYNAHTTNDRE
+1840 YYYKALTTNDRE
-1852 MVMPSVLKALGWNV
+1852 MVMPSVLKALGWNI
-1866 HRIWTM
+1866 HRIWTID
-1872 EWYESSD
+1872 WYENSD
-1879 RIIDTIVE
+1879 KIIDTIIE
-1887 KVKHLQT
+1887 RVKQLQT
-1894 QPEVKEEKIAEP
+1894 QPEVKEVFIPEP
-1906 IVEPTFEPI
+1906 IVQPAFEPI
-1915 KSMPDEVATNNNI
+1915 KALPEAVATINI
-1928 SKQRPYV
+1928 TSKQKPYNNY
-1935 AATLTS
+1935 ALTS
-1941 ISSAN
+1941 VSNAN

-1956 NTIKQQIQSLVDT
+1956 NNIKQQIQSLVDT

-1977 LYKKVLQA
+1977 LYKKILQA

-1997 HLEGILKEM
+1997 HLEGVIKEM
-2006 AIVETTH
+2006 NIVQTIH

-2018 WSNNTTLDSYRSNDI
+2018 WSNNTTLDYYRSNDI

-2042 PEEVIVALEEVVT
+2042 PEEVLVALQEFVT
-2055 NNLSIEEDEL
+2055 NNLSMEEAEL
-2065 LRFLAR
+2065 LRYLAR
-2071 TFGFAKVGKQIDTL
+2071 TFGFAKVGKQIDTI

-2093 VQQGKVKRESG
+2093 VQQSIVKREND
-2104 RIKLANKH
+2104 RIKLADK
-2112 WQ
+2112 